1 MNKIYKLIWNAQVQ
15 AYIVTSELARK
26 GGKTARLR
34 LVSIIAVSMA
44 TTGLAYAQCPLSAP
58 ENKVCTTFREN
69 TPVIS
74 TYADTTISDNR
85 IENRDPANQTINT
98 PDTDLNRSLTIINQ
112 NGAGDLTVNANNRNI
127 TDIDATNNSRTGA
140 ITINTTQDMLTPDA
154 KGIYINNAGT
164 DVKLSTAAVH
174 SKQRKGISIENNGSG
189 STEITANDTI
199 LSDTDDAIYAVN
211 TAGSKDLTINTKAVI
226 GQAHG
231 IYADNNGKGSTT
243 LIVNEGIESRT
254 NDAIWVNNANISSTN
269 LNVTTHKIV
278 LGHTNGIYAINNGTG
293 DTTIETIQNVQGE
306 NGDGIFSENHGG
318 QLTIT
323 SGNIKG
329 TSNGIYAMNS
339 GNGSTAITSTGNVTA
354 SSGNGISVNNGN
366 NTNELNINTNVI
378 LGTDNG
384 IYAINSGN
392 GSTTITSTGNVTAS
406 SGNGI
411 FVNNGNNTNGLT
423 ITTNVISGTDNGIY
437 ATNNG
442 TGKTTI
448 RNNASVTADKNTG
461 ISVTNTNQAKGLR
474 IDSLIINAGTN
485 GIVANNHARGNTEI
499 YSNGPITATHGYGI
513 WAENGEQAGDITI
526 QSEGA
531 INAGSTGIEIH
542 NHGSGV
548 TSLTLYNQ
556 IRGGSET
563 GAGIVVDDKP
573 NSKTTITLYSG
584 TSVSAA
590 SGLAISDEDG
600 NANVTLDSGSKVIGR
615 IELGN
620 GSDTLSINRGANI
633 SNITVVDGGD
643 DTSSDDGM
651 TDTLN
656 INQSLTG
663 STTGNNNGT
672 AGNIAIL
679 NWEKINL
686 AQNSTL
692 TLSGDLNTNQLNIGN
707 GTTVNLIDSL
717 RQAQINGDVFNSGN
731 INLHSNFTGDN
742 LTINGNY
749 QGNGGKLTLDL
760 KLNSALKDNDSIA
773 DNTADKLTVQ
783 GNVTGKTTIR
793 FASIDGLGGD
803 TGNTNGIE
811 LVQVNGNSTG
821 DAFALEG
828 DHLDRGAYEY
838 HLFKGDL
845 QQNGNNWYLR
855 SQKQTDPGD
864 DNSGGDN
871 SGGDNSGGNNSGGNN
886 SGGNNSGGN
895 NSGGNNSGANN
906 AGNGS
911 SGDSGTTTKP
921 SKLRPLYRKEVP
933 LFAAVASQL
942 RQADSLMLA
951 NMHQRIGSTPLPDE
965 RMSWGRVIASRTDIQ
980 QNGPAN
986 ARTTGNYA
994 GLQLGSDIWSSNGWR
1009 AGGYVGY
1016 LHGNLDVDGFTSGI
1030 DTRAGKNTT
1039 KSYFIGAYG
1048 NYTRENG
1055 AYADFVIQGAR
1066 HHVDIKPDNN
1076 PSGKQKGHGVTAS
1089 VEIGQPF
1096 TLGSSNWKLEPQAQ
1110 IIHQWLDLNDSDIS
1124 GRTTVSHG
1132 HNNAWLFRLGGRL
1145 EGSYQLNKGSL
1156 RPYARVNFF
1165 YSPDGA
1171 DHTSYIT
1178 NVATTRLNAGASHAS
1193 TELAIGGTYD
1203 ITNKVKAYGEIGHTW
1218 SNGGDA
1224 HTKAPVNGSVGL
1236 KINW

>member
-44 TTGLAYAQCPLSAP
+44 TTGLAYAQCPFSAP

-85 IENRDPANQTINT
+85 IENRDPSNQTI
-98 PDTDLNRSLTIINQ
+98 DTSFDDLNQSLTIINQ
-112 NGAGDLTVNANNRNI
+112 NGAGDLTVNANNKNI

-189 STEITANDTI
+189 STQITANDNI
-199 LSDTDDAIYAVN
+199 ISDTDDAIYAVN
-211 TAGSKDLTINTKAVI
+211 NNAGSKDLSITTETVL

-231 IYADNNGKGSTT
+231 IYAYNNGTGSTT
-243 LIVNEGIESRT
+243 LIVNKGIESRT
-254 NDAIWVNNANISSTN
+254 TDAIWVNNVNTSSTN
-269 LNVTTHKIV
+269 LNVTTRQAV

-306 NGDGIFSENHGG
+306 DGNGIFSENHGG
-318 QLTIT
+318 KLTIAT
-323 SGNIKG
+323 SGTIEG

-339 GNGSTAITSTGNVTA
+339 GNGSTDITSTGNVTA
-354 SSGNGISVNNGN
+354 TSGNGIFVNNGN
-366 NTNELNINTNVI
+366 NTNELNINTN
-378 LGTDNG
+378 L
-384 IYAINSGN
+384 
-392 GSTTITSTGNVTAS
+392 
-406 SGNGI
+406 
-411 FVNNGNNTNGLT
+411 
-423 ITTNVISGTDNGIY
+423 ISGTDNGIY

-442 TGKTTI
+442 TGTTTI
-448 RNNASVTADKNTG
+448 RNKASVTADKNTG
-461 ISVTNTNQAKGLR
+461 ISVTNTNQAQGLD
-474 IDSLIINAGTN
+474 IESLVINAGTN
-485 GIVANNHARGNTEI
+485 GIVANNHAYGATKI
-499 YSNGPITATHGYGI
+499 TSNGSITATRGYGI
-513 WAENGEQAGDITI
+513 WAENGERATGISII
-526 QSEGA
+526 QSGGT
-531 INAGSTGIEIH
+531 IKGGISGIEIH
-542 NHGSGV
+542 NFGSGD
-548 TSLTLYNQ
+548 TKLILANQ
-556 IRGGSET
+556 ITGGSK
-563 GAGIVVDDKP
+563 AGIFIQDKP
-573 NSKTTITLYSG
+573 NSETTITLNTG

-600 NANVTLDSGSKVIGR
+600 NAKVTLDSGSKVIGR

-620 GSDTLSINRGANI
+620 GSDTLFINRGANI

-643 DTSSDDGM
+643 DTSSNDGM

-672 AGNIAIL
+672 AGNIAIR

-692 TLSGDLNTNQLNIGN
+692 SLSGDLNTNQLNIGN
-707 GTTVNLIDSL
+707 GTTVNLIGSL

-731 INLHSNFTGDN
+731 INLNSNFTGDN

-811 LVQVNGNSTG
+811 LVHINGNSTG

-855 SQKQTDPGD
+855 SQKQTNPGD
-864 DNSGGDN
+864 DN

-895 NSGGNNSGANN
+895 NSGGNNSGN
-906 AGNGS
+906 GN

-965 RMSWGRVIASRTDIQ
+965 RMSWGRVIASRTDTQ

-1076 PSGKQKGHGVTAS
+1076 PTGKQKGHGVTAS

>member
-85 IENRDPANQTINT
+85 IENRDPSNQTINT
-98 PDTDLNRSLTIINQ
+98 PDTDLNQSLTIINQ

-140 ITINTTQDMLTPDA
+140 ITINTTQDMLTPDT
-154 KGIYINNAGT
+154 KGIYINSAGT
-164 DVKLSTAAVH
+164 DVTLTTAAVH

-189 STEITANDTI
+189 STKITANDDI
-199 LSDTDDAIYAVN
+199 ISDTDDAIYAVN
-211 TAGSKDLTINTKAVI
+211 NAGSKDLTINTQAVI

-231 IYADNNGKGSTT
+231 IYAYNNGTGSTT
-243 LIVNEGIESRT
+243 LIVNKGIESHT
-254 NDAIWVNNANISSTN
+254 TDAIWVNNANISSTN
-269 LNVTTHKIV
+269 LNVTTHDTV

-306 NGDGIFSENHGG
+306 DGDGIFSENHGG

-323 SGNIKG
+323 SDNIIG

-339 GNGSTAITSTGNVTA
+339 GNGST
-354 SSGNGISVNNGN
+354 
-366 NTNELNINTNVI
+366 
-378 LGTDNG
+378 D
-384 IYAINSGN
+384 
-392 GSTTITSTGNVTAS
+392 ITSTGNVTAS

-442 TGKTTI
+442 TGETRI
-448 RNNASVTADKNTG
+448 VNQASVTADKNTG
-461 ISVTNTNQAKGLR
+461 ISVTNTNQANGLN
-474 IDSLIINAGTN
+474 IKSLIINAGTN
-485 GIVANNHARGNTEI
+485 GIVANNHALGDTEI
-499 YSNGPITATHGYGI
+499 TSNGPITATRGYGI
-513 WAENGEQAGDITI
+513 WAENGEQAGGII
-526 QSEGA
+526 IRSGGA
-531 INAGSTGIEIH
+531 ISGGTSGIKVHNSGSGST
-542 NHGSGV
+542 
-548 TSLTLYNQ
+548 TLTLVNP
-556 IRGGSET
+556 ITGGTE
-563 GAGIVVDDKP
+563 AGIFVDDKP
-573 NSKTTITLYSG
+573 NSKTTITLKTG
-584 TSVSAA
+584 TKVSAA
-590 SGLAISDEDG
+590 SGLAIRDGDG
-600 NANVTLDSGSKVIGR
+600 NANVTLNSGSNVIGR

-620 GSDTLSINRGANI
+620 GSDTLFINRGANI

-643 DTSSDDGM
+643 DTSSNDGM

-663 STTGNNNGT
+663 STTGNNNGV

-707 GTTVNLIDSL
+707 GTTVNLIGSL

-731 INLHSNFTGDN
+731 INLNSNFTGDN

-811 LVQVNGNSTG
+811 LVKVNGNSTG

-871 SGGDNSGGNNSGGNN
+871 SGGNNSGGNNSGGNNSGGNN

-933 LFAAVASQL
+933 LFAAVAFQL

-1066 HHVDIKPDNN
+1066 HHVDIKPNNN

-1132 HNNAWLFRLGGRL
+1132 HNNTWLFRLGGRL

>member
-15 AYIVTSELARK
+15 AYIVTSELSRK

-58 ENKVCTTFREN
+58 DNKVCTTFREN

-85 IENRDPANQTINT
+85 IENRDPDNQTV
-98 PDTDLNRSLTIINQ
+98 DTSFDELNQSLTIINQ
-112 NGAGDLTVNANNRNI
+112 NGAGDLTVNANNKNI
-127 TDIDATNNSRTGA
+127 TDIDATNNSQNGA
-140 ITINTTQDMLTPDA
+140 ITINTTQDMLTSDT

-164 DVKLSTAAVH
+164 DVNLSTAAVH
-174 SKQRKGISIENNGSG
+174 SKQRKGISINNGGNG
-189 STEITANDTI
+189 STKITANDDI
-199 LSDTDDAIYAVN
+199 ISDTDDAIYAVN
-211 TAGSKDLTINTKAVI
+211 NAGSKDLFITTKTVL

-231 IYADNNGKGSTT
+231 IYAYNNGTGSTT
-243 LIVNEGIESRT
+243 LIVNKGIESRT
-254 NDAIWVNNANISSTN
+254 TDAIWVNNVNTSSTN
-269 LNVTTHKIV
+269 LNVTTRQAV
-278 LGHTNGIYAINNGTG
+278 LGHTNGIYAYNNGTG
-293 DTTIETIQNVQGE
+293 NTTIETKDVQGKDG
-306 NGDGIFSENHGG
+306 NGIFSENHGG
-318 QLTIT
+318 KLTIAT
-323 SGNIKG
+323 SGTIEG
-329 TSNGIYAMNS
+329 TSNGIYAINS
-339 GNGSTAITSTGNVTA
+339 GNGSTDITSTGNVIAT
-354 SSGNGISVNNGN
+354 SGNGIFVNNGN
-366 NTNELNINTNVI
+366 NTNELNINTN
-378 LGTDNG
+378 L
-384 IYAINSGN
+384 
-392 GSTTITSTGNVTAS
+392 
-406 SGNGI
+406 
-411 FVNNGNNTNGLT
+411 
-423 ITTNVISGTDNGIY
+423 ISGTDNGIY

-442 TGKTTI
+442 TGTTTI
-448 RNNASVTADKNTG
+448 RNKASVTADKNTG
-461 ISVTNTNQAKGLR
+461 ISVTNTNQAQGLD
-474 IDSLIINAGTN
+474 IESLVINAGTN
-485 GIVANNHARGNTEI
+485 GIVANNHAYGATQI
-499 YSNGPITATHGYGI
+499 TSNGSITATRGYGI
-513 WAENGEQAGDITI
+513 WAENGERATDIRII
-526 QSEGA
+526 QSGGTIKGGISGIEVHNFGS
-531 INAGSTGIEIH
+531 GSTE
-542 NHGSGV
+542 
-548 TSLTLYNQ
+548 LTLANQ
-556 IRGGSET
+556 ITGGSK
-563 GAGIVVDDKP
+563 AGIFIQDKP
-573 NSKTTITLYSG
+573 NSKTTITLNTG

-663 STTGNNNGT
+663 STTGNNNGV

-692 TLSGDLNTNQLNIGN
+692 SLSGDLNTNQLNIGN
-707 GTTVNLIDSL
+707 GTTVNLIGSL

-731 INLHSNFTGDN
+731 INLNSNFTGDN

-811 LVQVNGNSTG
+811 LVHINGNSTG

-864 DNSGGDN
+864 GNSGGNN
-871 SGGDNSGGNNSGGNN
+871 SGGNNSGGNNSGSDNSGGNNSGGNN
-886 SGGNNSGGN
+886 SGGNNS
-895 NSGGNNSGANN
+895 SS
-906 AGNGS
+906 GS
-911 SGDSGTTTKP
+911 SGDSGMTTKP

-933 LFAAVASQL
+933 LFAAIASQL

-965 RMSWGRVIASRTDIQ
+965 RMSWGRVIASRSDTQ

>member
-26 GGKTARLR
+26 GGKTAQLR
-34 LVSIIAVSMA
+34 LVSIIAISMA
-44 TTGLAYAQCPLSAP
+44 TTGFAYAQCPLSVP

-85 IENRDPANQTINT
+85 IENRDPDNQTV
-98 PDTDLNRSLTIINQ
+98 DTSFDELNQSLTIINQ
-112 NGAGDLTVNANNRNI
+112 NGAGDLTVNANNKNI
-127 TDIDATNNSRTGA
+127 TDIDATNNSQNGA
-140 ITINTTQDMLTPDA
+140 ITINTTQDMLTSDT

-164 DVKLSTAAVH
+164 DVNLSTAAVH
-174 SKQRKGISIENNGSG
+174 SKQRKGISINNGGNG
-189 STEITANDTI
+189 STKITANDDI
-199 LSDTDDAIYAVN
+199 ISDTDDAIYAVN
-211 TAGSKDLTINTKAVI
+211 NAGSKDLFITTKTVL

-231 IYADNNGKGSTT
+231 IYAYNNGTGSTT
-243 LIVNEGIESRT
+243 LIVNKGIESRT
-254 NDAIWVNNANISSTN
+254 TDAIWVNNVNTSSTN
-269 LNVTTHKIV
+269 LNVTTRQAV
-278 LGHTNGIYAINNGTG
+278 LGHTNGIYAYNNGTG
-293 DTTIETIQNVQGE
+293 NTTIETKDVQGKDG
-306 NGDGIFSENHGG
+306 NGIFSENHGG
-318 QLTIT
+318 KLTIAT
-323 SGNIKG
+323 SGTIEG
-329 TSNGIYAMNS
+329 TSNGIYAINS
-339 GNGSTAITSTGNVTA
+339 GNGSTDITSTGNVIAT
-354 SSGNGISVNNGN
+354 SGNGIFVNNGN
-366 NTNELNINTNVI
+366 NTNELNINTN
-378 LGTDNG
+378 L
-384 IYAINSGN
+384 
-392 GSTTITSTGNVTAS
+392 
-406 SGNGI
+406 
-411 FVNNGNNTNGLT
+411 
-423 ITTNVISGTDNGIY
+423 ISGTDNGIY

-442 TGKTTI
+442 TGTTTI
-448 RNNASVTADKNTG
+448 RNKASVTADKNTG
-461 ISVTNTNQAKGLR
+461 ISVTNTNQAQGLD
-474 IDSLIINAGTN
+474 IESLVINAGTN
-485 GIVANNHARGNTEI
+485 GIVANNHAYGATQI
-499 YSNGPITATHGYGI
+499 TSNGSITATRGYGI
-513 WAENGEQAGDITI
+513 WAENGERATDIRII
-526 QSEGA
+526 QSGGTIKGGISGIEVHNFGS
-531 INAGSTGIEIH
+531 GSTEL
-542 NHGSGV
+542 N
-548 TSLTLYNQ
+548 LANQ
-556 IRGGSET
+556 ITGGSK
-563 GAGIVVDDKP
+563 AGIFIQDKP
-573 NSKTTITLYSG
+573 NSETTITLNTG

-663 STTGNNNGT
+663 STTGNNNGV

-692 TLSGDLNTNQLNIGN
+692 SLSGDLNTNQLNIGN
-707 GTTVNLIDSL
+707 GTTVNLIGSL

-731 INLHSNFTGDN
+731 INLNSNFTGDN

-811 LVQVNGNSTG
+811 LVHINGNSTG

-855 SQKQTDPGD
+855 SQKQTNPGD

-895 NSGGNNSGANN
+895 NSGNGN
-906 AGNGS
+906 

-965 RMSWGRVIASRTDIQ
+965 RMSWGRVIASRTDTQ

-994 GLQLGSDIWSSNGWR
+994 GLQLGSDIWSNNGWR

-1076 PSGKQKGHGVTAS
+1076 PTGKQKGHGVTAS

>member
-58 ENKVCTTFREN
+58 DNKVCTTFREN

-85 IENRDPANQTINT
+85 IENRDPDNQTV
-98 PDTDLNRSLTIINQ
+98 DTSFDELNQSLTIINQ
-112 NGAGDLTVNANNRNI
+112 NGAGDLTVNANNKNI
-127 TDIDATNNSRTGA
+127 TDIDATNNSQNGA
-140 ITINTTQDMLTPDA
+140 ITINTTQDMLTSDT

-164 DVKLSTAAVH
+164 DVNLSTAAVH
-174 SKQRKGISIENNGSG
+174 SKQRKGISINNGGNG
-189 STEITANDTI
+189 STKITANDDI
-199 LSDTDDAIYAVN
+199 ISDTDDAIYAVN
-211 TAGSKDLTINTKAVI
+211 NAGSKDLFITTDTVL

-231 IYADNNGKGSTT
+231 IYAYNNGTGSTT
-243 LIVNEGIESRT
+243 LIVNKGIESRT
-254 NDAIWVNNANISSTN
+254 TDAIWVNNVNTSSTN
-269 LNVTTHKIV
+269 LNVTTRQAV
-278 LGHTNGIYAINNGTG
+278 LGHTNGIYAYNNGTG
-293 DTTIETIQNVQGE
+293 NTTIETKDVQGKDG
-306 NGDGIFSENHGG
+306 NGIFSENHGG
-318 QLTIT
+318 KLTIAT
-323 SGNIKG
+323 SGTIEG
-329 TSNGIYAMNS
+329 TSNGIYAINS
-339 GNGSTAITSTGNVTA
+339 GNGSTDITSTGNVTA
-354 SSGNGISVNNGN
+354 TSGNGIFVNNGN
-366 NTNELNINTNVI
+366 NTNELNINTN
-378 LGTDNG
+378 L
-384 IYAINSGN
+384 
-392 GSTTITSTGNVTAS
+392 
-406 SGNGI
+406 
-411 FVNNGNNTNGLT
+411 
-423 ITTNVISGTDNGIY
+423 ISGTDNGIY

-442 TGKTTI
+442 TGTTTI
-448 RNNASVTADKNTG
+448 RNKASVTADKNTG
-461 ISVTNTNQAKGLR
+461 ISVTNTNQAQGLD
-474 IDSLIINAGTN
+474 IESLVINAGTN
-485 GIVANNHARGNTEI
+485 GIVANNHAYGATKI
-499 YSNGPITATHGYGI
+499 TSNGSITATRGYGI
-513 WAENGEQAGDITI
+513 WAENGERATDIRII
-526 QSEGA
+526 QSGGT
-531 INAGSTGIEIH
+531 IKGGISGIEIH
-542 NHGSGV
+542 NFGSGS
-548 TSLTLYNQ
+548 TELTLANQ
-556 IRGGSET
+556 ITGGSK
-563 GAGIVVDDKP
+563 AGIFIQDKP
-573 NSKTTITLYSG
+573 NSKTTITLNTG
-584 TSVSAA
+584 TSVSAT

-643 DTSSDDGM
+643 DSSSDDGM

-663 STTGNNNGT
+663 STTGNNNGV

-692 TLSGDLNTNQLNIGN
+692 SLSGDLNTNQLNIGN
-707 GTTVNLIDSL
+707 GTTVNLIGSL

-731 INLHSNFTGDN
+731 INLNSNFTGDN

-811 LVQVNGNSTG
+811 LVHINGNSTG

-855 SQKQTDPGD
+855 SQKQTNPGD
-864 DNSGGDN
+864 DN

-895 NSGGNNSGANN
+895 NSGGNNSGN
-906 AGNGS
+906 GN

-965 RMSWGRVIASRTDIQ
+965 RMSWGRVIASRTDTQ

-1076 PSGKQKGHGVTAS
+1076 PTGKQKGHGVTAS

-1145 EGSYQLNKGSL
+1145 EGSYQLNKGNL

-1171 DHTSYIT
+1171 DHTSYVT

-1193 TELAIGGTYD
+1193 TELVIGGTYD

>member
-98 PDTDLNRSLTIINQ
+98 PDTDLNQSLTIINQ
-112 NGAGDLTVNANNRNI
+112 NGAGDLTVNANNKNI
-127 TDIDATNNSRTGA
+127 TDIDATNNSQNGA
-140 ITINTTQDMLTPDA
+140 ITINTTQDMLTPDT
-154 KGIYINNAGT
+154 KGIYINSAGT
-164 DVKLSTAAVH
+164 DVTLTTAAVH
-174 SKQRKGISIENNGSG
+174 SKQRKGISINNGGNG
-189 STEITANDTI
+189 STKITANDTI
-199 LSDTDDAIYAVN
+199 MSDTDDAIYAVN
-211 TAGSKDLTINTKAVI
+211 NAGSKDLTINTEAVM

-231 IYADNNGKGSTT
+231 IYAYNNGKGSTT
-243 LIVNEGIESRT
+243 LIVKGGIESST
-254 NDAIWVNNANISSTN
+254 TDAIWVTNANTLSTN
-269 LNVTTHKIV
+269 LNVTTGEIV
-278 LGHTNGIYAINNGTG
+278 RGYTNGIYAYNNGTG
-293 DTTIETIQNVQGE
+293 NTTIKTLKDVHGD

-323 SGNIKG
+323 SGNIEG
-329 TSNGIYAMNS
+329 TS
-339 GNGSTAITSTGNVTA
+339 
-354 SSGNGISVNNGN
+354 
-366 NTNELNINTNVI
+366 
-378 LGTDNG
+378 NG

-392 GSTTITSTGNVTAS
+392 GSTDIRSTGNVTAS

-411 FVNNGNNTNGLT
+411 FVNNGNNTKGLT
-423 ITTNVISGTDNGIY
+423 INTNVISGTDNGIY

-442 TGKTTI
+442 TGETRI
-448 RNNASVTADKNTG
+448 VNQASVTADKNTG
-461 ISVTNTNQAKGLR
+461 ISVTITNQANGLR

-485 GIVANNHARGNTEI
+485 GIVANNHALGDTEI
-499 YSNGPITATHGYGI
+499 TSNGSITATRGYGI
-513 WAENGEQAGDITI
+513 WAENGEQAGGIIIT
-526 QSEGA
+526 QSGGA
-531 INAGSTGIEIH
+531 ISGGASGIKVH
-542 NHGSGV
+542 NSGSGD
-548 TSLTLYNQ
+548 TTLTLTNP
-556 IRGGSET
+556 ITGGTE
-563 GAGIVVDDKP
+563 AGIFVDDKP
-573 NSKTTITLYSG
+573 NSKTTITLNTG
-584 TSVSAA
+584 TKVSAA
-590 SGLAISDEDG
+590 SGLAIRDGDG
-600 NANVTLDSGSKVIGR
+600 NAKVTLNSGSNVIGR

-620 GSDTLSINRGANI
+620 GSDTLFINRGANI

-643 DTSSDDGM
+643 DTSSNDGM

-672 AGNIAIL
+672 AGNIAIR

-707 GTTVNLIDSL
+707 GTTVNLIGAL

-731 INLHSNFTGDN
+731 INLNSNFTGDN
-742 LTINGNY
+742 LTIIGNY

-871 SGGDNSGGNNSGGNN
+871 SGGNNSGGNNSGGNNSGGNN

>member
-15 AYIVTSELARK
+15 AYVVTSELARK
-26 GGKTARLR
+26 VGKAAQPR
-34 LVSIIAVSMA
+34 LVSIIGISIA
-44 TTGLAYAQCPLSAP
+44 TSGLTYAQCPLLFQNS
-58 ENKVCTTFREN
+58 KFCTTFRSN
-69 TPVIS
+69 TPGIS
-74 TYADTTISDNR
+74 TYADTTISNNR
-85 IENRDPANQTINT
+85 IENRDPSSQTINT
-98 PDTDLNRSLTIINQ
+98 STDELNQTLTIVNQ
-112 NGAGDLTVNANNRNI
+112 NGAGNLTVNANNKNI
-127 TDIDATNNSRTGA
+127 TNIDATNNSQTGS
-140 ITINTTQDMLTPDA
+140 IIINATQDMLSDSVS
-154 KGIYINNAGT
+154 GIYINNAGT
-164 DVKLSTAAVH
+164 DAKLSTASIH
-174 SKQRKGISIENNGSG
+174 SKQRKGISIYNGGSG
-189 STEITANDTI
+189 STQITANGTI
-199 LSDTDDAIYAVN
+199 ISDNDDAIYAMNN
-211 TAGSKDLTINTKAVI
+211 TAAKDLFITTGAVI
-226 GQAHG
+226 GKAHG
-231 IYADNNGKGSTT
+231 IYAYNNGTGSAT
-243 LIVNEGIESRT
+243 LIVNQVIESGT
-254 NDAIWVNNANISSTN
+254 TDAIWVNNANVSAKNIAI
-269 LNVTTHKIV
+269 TTKDTV
-278 LGHTNGIYAINNGTG
+278 KGNTNGIYA
-293 DTTIETIQNVQGE
+293 
-306 NGDGIFSENHGG
+306 
-318 QLTIT
+318 
-323 SGNIKG
+323 
-329 TSNGIYAMNS
+329 YNS
-339 GNGSTAITSTGNVTA
+339 GK
-354 SSGNGISVNNGN
+354 
-366 NTNELNINTNVI
+366 
-378 LGTDNG
+378 
-384 IYAINSGN
+384 
-392 GSTTITSTGNVTAS
+392 GSTTITTNGDVYANNGNGIYTENHGEKLTVASKSVQGRNTGIFAINSGTDSTEITSEGNISAT

-411 FVNNGNNTNGLT
+411 FVNNGNNTKDLT
-423 ITTNVISGTDNGIY
+423 INTHAISGADNGIY

-442 TGKTTI
+442 TGATKIHNKT
-448 RNNASVTADKNTG
+448 SVTATRNTG
-461 ISVTNTNQAKGLR
+461 ISVVNANQATGLN
-474 IDSLIINAGTN
+474 IESAVINAGTN
-485 GIVANNHARGNTEI
+485 GIYAMNHAYGATEI
-499 YSNGPITATHGYGI
+499 ISNGSITATNGYGI
-513 WAENGEQAGDITI
+513 WAENGEQATNVKIT
-526 QSEGA
+526 QSDGRISGGISA
-531 INAGSTGIEIH
+531 IEIH
-542 NHGSGV
+542 NFGSGS
-548 TSLTLYNQ
+548 TELTLANQ
-556 IRGGSET
+556 ITGGSK
-563 GAGIVVDDKP
+563 AGIFIQDKP
-573 NSKTTITLYSG
+573 NSKTTITLNTG
-584 TSVSAA
+584 TSISAT

-620 GSDTLSINRGANI
+620 GSDTLFINRGANI

-643 DTSSDDGM
+643 DTSSNDGM

-707 GTTVNLIDSL
+707 ATTVNLIGAL

-731 INLHSNFTGDN
+731 INLNSNFTGDN

-811 LVQVNGNSTG
+811 LVHINGNSTG

-864 DNSGGDN
+864 GNSGGNN
-871 SGGDNSGGNNSGGNN
+871 SGGNNSGGNNSGGNNSGSDNSDGNNSGGNNSGGNN

-895 NSGGNNSGANN
+895 NSGGNN
-906 AGNGS
+906 AGSGS

-965 RMSWGRVIASRTDIQ
+965 RMSWGRVIASRTDTQ

-1055 AYADFVIQGAR
+1055 AYADFVVQGAR
-1066 HHVDIKPDNN
+1066 HHVDIKSDNN
-1076 PSGKQKGHGVTAS
+1076 PTGKQKGHGVTAS

-1171 DHTSYIT
+1171 DHNSYIT

>member
-58 ENKVCTTFREN
+58 DNKVCTTFREN

-85 IENRDPANQTINT
+85 IENRDPDNQTV
-98 PDTDLNRSLTIINQ
+98 DTSFDELNQSLTIINQ
-112 NGAGDLTVNANNRNI
+112 NGAGDLTVNANNKNI
-127 TDIDATNNSRTGA
+127 TDIDATNNSQNGA
-140 ITINTTQDMLTPDA
+140 ITINTTQDMLTSDT

-164 DVKLSTAAVH
+164 DVNLSTAAVH
-174 SKQRKGISIENNGSG
+174 SKQRKGISINNGGNG
-189 STEITANDTI
+189 STKITANDDI
-199 LSDTDDAIYAVN
+199 ISDTDDAIYAVN
-211 TAGSKDLTINTKAVI
+211 NAGSKDLFITTDTVL

-231 IYADNNGKGSTT
+231 IYAYNNGTGSTT
-243 LIVNEGIESRT
+243 LIVNKGIESRT
-254 NDAIWVNNANISSTN
+254 TDAIWVNNVNTSSTN
-269 LNVTTHKIV
+269 LNVTTRQAV
-278 LGHTNGIYAINNGTG
+278 LGHTNGIYAYNNGTG
-293 DTTIETIQNVQGE
+293 NTTIETKDVQGKDG
-306 NGDGIFSENHGG
+306 NGIFSENHGG
-318 QLTIT
+318 KLTIAT
-323 SGNIKG
+323 SGTIEG
-329 TSNGIYAMNS
+329 TSNGIYAINS
-339 GNGSTAITSTGNVTA
+339 GNGSTDITSTGNVTA
-354 SSGNGISVNNGN
+354 TSGNGIFVNNGN
-366 NTNELNINTNVI
+366 NTNELNINTN
-378 LGTDNG
+378 L
-384 IYAINSGN
+384 
-392 GSTTITSTGNVTAS
+392 
-406 SGNGI
+406 
-411 FVNNGNNTNGLT
+411 
-423 ITTNVISGTDNGIY
+423 ISGTDNGIY

-442 TGKTTI
+442 TGTTTI
-448 RNNASVTADKNTG
+448 RNKASVTADKNTG
-461 ISVTNTNQAKGLR
+461 ISVTNTNQAQGLD
-474 IDSLIINAGTN
+474 IESLVINAGTN
-485 GIVANNHARGNTEI
+485 GIVANNHAYGATKI
-499 YSNGPITATHGYGI
+499 TSNGSITATRGYGI
-513 WAENGEQAGDITI
+513 WAENGERATDIRII
-526 QSEGA
+526 QSGGT
-531 INAGSTGIEIH
+531 IKGGISGIEIH
-542 NHGSGV
+542 NFGSGS
-548 TSLTLYNQ
+548 TELTLANQ
-556 IRGGSET
+556 ITGGSK
-563 GAGIVVDDKP
+563 AGIFIQDKP
-573 NSKTTITLYSG
+573 NSKTTITLNTG
-584 TSVSAA
+584 TSVSAT

-643 DTSSDDGM
+643 DSSSDDGM

-663 STTGNNNGT
+663 STTGNNNGV

-692 TLSGDLNTNQLNIGN
+692 SLSGDLNTNQLNIGN
-707 GTTVNLIDSL
+707 GTTVNLIGSL

-731 INLHSNFTGDN
+731 INLNSNFTGDN

-811 LVQVNGNSTG
+811 LVHINGNSTG

-855 SQKQTDPGD
+855 SQKQTNPGD

-886 SGGNNSGGN
+886 SGGNNSGNGN
-895 NSGGNNSGANN
+895 
-906 AGNGS
+906 

-965 RMSWGRVIASRTDIQ
+965 RMSWGRVIASRTDTQ

-1076 PSGKQKGHGVTAS
+1076 PTGKQKGHGVTAS

-1145 EGSYQLNKGSL
+1145 EGSYQLNKGNL

-1171 DHTSYIT
+1171 DHTSYVT
-1178 NVATTRLNAGASHAS
+1178 NVAITRLNAGASHAS
-1193 TELAIGGTYD
+1193 TELVIGGTYD

>member
-58 ENKVCTTFREN
+58 DNKVCTTFREN

-74 TYADTTISDNR
+74 TYADTTISRNR
-85 IENRDPANQTINT
+85 IENRDPSSQTVDTSFDELNQ
-98 PDTDLNRSLTIINQ
+98 SLTIINQ
-112 NGAGDLTVNANNRNI
+112 SGAGDLTVNANNKNI
-127 TDIDATNNSRTGA
+127 TDIDATNNSQNGA

-199 LSDTDDAIYAVN
+199 MSDTDDAIYAVN
-211 TAGSKDLTINTKAVI
+211 NNARSKDLTIKTGNTGNTGTVI

-231 IYADNNGKGSTT
+231 IYAYNNGTGSTT
-243 LIVNEGIESRT
+243 LIVNKGIESHT
-254 NDAIWVNNANISSTN
+254 TDAIWVNNANISSTN
-269 LNVTTHKIV
+269 LNVTTHDTV

-306 NGDGIFSENHGG
+306 DGDGIFSENHGG

-323 SGNIKG
+323 SDNIIG

-339 GNGSTAITSTGNVTA
+339 GNGST
-354 SSGNGISVNNGN
+354 
-366 NTNELNINTNVI
+366 
-378 LGTDNG
+378 D
-384 IYAINSGN
+384 
-392 GSTTITSTGNVTAS
+392 ITSTGNVTAS

-442 TGKTTI
+442 TGATTI
-448 RNNASVTADKNTG
+448 INQASVTADKNTG
-461 ISVTNTNQAKGLR
+461 ISVTNTNQANGLN
-474 IDSLIINAGTN
+474 IKSLIINAGTN
-485 GIVANNHARGNTEI
+485 GIVANNHALGDTEI
-499 YSNGPITATHGYGI
+499 TSNGPITATRGYGI
-513 WAENGEQAGDITI
+513 WAENGEQAGGII
-526 QSEGA
+526 IRSGGA
-531 INAGSTGIEIH
+531 ISGGTSGIKVHNSGSGST
-542 NHGSGV
+542 
-548 TSLTLYNQ
+548 TLTLVNP
-556 IRGGSET
+556 ITGGTE
-563 GAGIVVDDKP
+563 AGIFVDDKP
-573 NSKTTITLYSG
+573 NSTTTITLRTG
-584 TSVSAA
+584 TKVSAA
-590 SGLAISDEDG
+590 SGLAIRDGDG
-600 NANVTLDSGSKVIGR
+600 NANVTLYSGSNVIGR

-620 GSDTLSINRGANI
+620 GSDTLFINRGANI

-643 DTSSDDGM
+643 DTSSNDGM

-707 GTTVNLIDSL
+707 GTTVNLIGSL

-731 INLHSNFTGDN
+731 INLNSNFTGDN

-855 SQKQTDPGD
+855 SQKQTNPGD
-864 DNSGGDN
+864 DN

-895 NSGGNNSGANN
+895 NSGGNNAS
-906 AGNGS
+906 NGS

-1076 PSGKQKGHGVTAS
+1076 PTGKQKGHGVTAS

>member
-58 ENKVCTTFREN
+58 DNKVCTTFREN

-85 IENRDPANQTINT
+85 IENRDPSNQTINT
-98 PDTDLNRSLTIINQ
+98 PDTDLNQSLTIINQ
-112 NGAGDLTVNANNRNI
+112 NGAGDLTVNANNKNI
-127 TDIDATNNSRTGA
+127 TDIDATNNSQNGA
-140 ITINTTQDMLTPDA
+140 ITINTTQDMLTPDT
-154 KGIYINNAGT
+154 KGIYINSAGT
-164 DVKLSTAAVH
+164 DVTLTTAAVH
-174 SKQRKGISIENNGSG
+174 SKQRKGISIDNRGSG
-189 STEITANDTI
+189 STKITANDDI
-199 LSDTDDAIYAVN
+199 ISDTDDAIYAVN
-211 TAGSKDLTINTKAVI
+211 NAGSKDLTINTEAVI

-231 IYADNNGKGSTT
+231 IYAHNNGKGSTT
-243 LIVNEGIESRT
+243 LIVNEGIESHT
-254 NDAIWVNNANISSTN
+254 NDAIWVNNENASTH
-269 LNVTTHKIV
+269 LNVTTNGAV
-278 LGHTNGIYAINNGTG
+278 QGNTNGIYAYNNGTG
-293 DTTIETIQNVQGE
+293 NTTIKTLKDVHGD

-323 SGNIKG
+323 SGNIEG
-329 TSNGIYAMNS
+329 TS
-339 GNGSTAITSTGNVTA
+339 
-354 SSGNGISVNNGN
+354 
-366 NTNELNINTNVI
+366 
-378 LGTDNG
+378 NG

-392 GSTTITSTGNVTAS
+392 GSTDIRSTGNVTAS

-411 FVNNGNNTNGLT
+411 FVNNGNNTKGLT
-423 ITTNVISGTDNGIY
+423 INTNVISGTDNGIY

-442 TGKTTI
+442 TGETRI
-448 RNNASVTADKNTG
+448 VNQASVTADKNTG
-461 ISVTNTNQAKGLR
+461 ISVTITNQANGLR

-485 GIVANNHARGNTEI
+485 GIVANNHALGDTEI
-499 YSNGPITATHGYGI
+499 TSNGPITATRGYGI
-513 WAENGEQAGDITI
+513 WAENGEQAGGIIIT
-526 QSEGA
+526 QSGGA
-531 INAGSTGIEIH
+531 ISGGASGIKVH
-542 NHGSGV
+542 NSGSGD
-548 TSLTLYNQ
+548 TTLTLTNP
-556 IRGGSET
+556 ITGGTE
-563 GAGIVVDDKP
+563 AGIFVDDKP
-573 NSKTTITLYSG
+573 NSKTTITLNTG
-584 TSVSAA
+584 TKVSAA
-590 SGLAISDEDG
+590 SGLAIRDGDG
-600 NANVTLDSGSKVIGR
+600 NAKVTLNSGSNVIGR

-620 GSDTLSINRGANI
+620 GSDTLFINRGANI

-643 DTSSDDGM
+643 DTSSNDGM

-672 AGNIAIL
+672 AGNIAIR

-707 GTTVNLIDSL
+707 GTTVNLIGAL

-731 INLHSNFTGDN
+731 INLNSNFTGDN
-742 LTINGNY
+742 LTIIGNY

-811 LVQVNGNSTG
+811 LVHINGNSTG

-864 DNSGGDN
+864 G
-871 SGGDNSGGNNSGGNN
+871 NSGGNNSGGNN
-886 SGGNNSGGN
+886 SGGNNSGSDNSSGN
-895 NSGGNNSGANN
+895 NSGGNNSGS
-906 AGNGS
+906 GS

-965 RMSWGRVIASRTDIQ
+965 RMSWGRVIASRTDTQ

>member
-26 GGKTARLR
+26 GGKNARLR

-58 ENKVCTTFREN
+58 ENKVCTTFREK

-74 TYADTTISDNR
+74 TYADTTISRNR
-85 IENRDPANQTINT
+85 IENRDPSSQTVDTSFDELNQ
-98 PDTDLNRSLTIINQ
+98 SLTIINQ
-112 NGAGDLTVNANNRNI
+112 SGAGDLTVNANNKNI
-127 TDIDATNNSRTGA
+127 TDIDATNNSQTGA

-199 LSDTDDAIYAVN
+199 MSDTDDAIYAVN
-211 TAGSKDLTINTKAVI
+211 NNARSKDLTIKTGNTGNTGNTGTVI

-231 IYADNNGKGSTT
+231 IYAYNNGTGSTT
-243 LIVNEGIESRT
+243 LIVNKGIESHT
-254 NDAIWVNNANISSTN
+254 TDAIWVNNVNTLSTN
-269 LNVTTHKIV
+269 LNVTTRETV
-278 LGHTNGIYAINNGTG
+278 LGHTNGIYAINNGAG
-293 DTTIETIQNVQGE
+293 DTTIETIQEVRGE
-306 NGDGIFSENHGG
+306 NGNGIFSENHGG
-318 QLTIT
+318 KLTIT
-323 SGNIKG
+323 TSGTIEG
-329 TSNGIYAMNS
+329 TS
-339 GNGSTAITSTGNVTA
+339 
-354 SSGNGISVNNGN
+354 
-366 NTNELNINTNVI
+366 
-378 LGTDNG
+378 NG

-392 GSTTITSTGNVTAS
+392 GSTDIRSTGNVTAS

-411 FVNNGNNTNGLT
+411 FVNNGNNTKGLT
-423 ITTNVISGTDNGIY
+423 INTNVISGTDNGIY

-442 TGKTTI
+442 TGETRI
-448 RNNASVTADKNTG
+448 VNQALVTADKNTG
-461 ISVTNTNQAKGLR
+461 ISVTNTNQAKGLQ
-474 IDSLIINAGTN
+474 INSLIINAGTN
-485 GIVANNHARGNTEI
+485 GIVANNHARGDTVI
-499 YSNGPITATHGYGI
+499 FSKGPITATHGYGI
-513 WAENGEQAGDITI
+513 WAENGEQAGNISI
-526 QSEGA
+526 HSEGA
-531 INAGSTGIEIH
+531 INGGSTGIEIH
-542 NHGSGV
+542 NHGSGD

-573 NSKTTITLYSG
+573 NSTTTITLYSG

-600 NANVTLDSGSKVIGR
+600 NANVTLNSGSKVIGR

-620 GSDTLSINRGANI
+620 GSDTLFINRGANI

-643 DTSSDDGM
+643 DTSSNDGM

-663 STTGNNNGT
+663 STTGNNNGV

-707 GTTVNLIDSL
+707 GTTVNLIGSL

-731 INLHSNFTGDN
+731 INLNSNFTGDN

-811 LVQVNGNSTG
+811 LVHINGNSTG

-855 SQKQTDPGD
+855 SQKQTNPGD

-895 NSGGNNSGANN
+895 NSGGNNSGGNN
-906 AGNGS
+906 SGGNNSGNGN

-965 RMSWGRVIASRTDIQ
+965 RMSWGRVIASRTDTQ

-994 GLQLGSDIWSSNGWR
+994 GLQLGSDIWSNNGWR

-1076 PSGKQKGHGVTAS
+1076 PTGKQKGHGVTAS

>member
-85 IENRDPANQTINT
+85 IENRDPSNQTINT
-98 PDTDLNRSLTIINQ
+98 PDTDLNQSLTIINQ

-140 ITINTTQDMLTPDA
+140 ITINTTQDMLTPDT
-154 KGIYINNAGT
+154 KGIYINSAGT
-164 DVKLSTAAVH
+164 DVTLTTAAVH

-189 STEITANDTI
+189 STKITANDDI
-199 LSDTDDAIYAVN
+199 ISDTDDAIYAVN
-211 TAGSKDLTINTKAVI
+211 NAGSKDLTINTQAVI

-231 IYADNNGKGSTT
+231 IYAYNNGTGSTT
-243 LIVNEGIESRT
+243 LIVNKGIESHT
-254 NDAIWVNNANISSTN
+254 TDAIWVNNANISSTN
-269 LNVTTHKIV
+269 LNVTTHDTV

-306 NGDGIFSENHGG
+306 DGDGIFSENHGG

-323 SGNIKG
+323 SDNIIG

-339 GNGSTAITSTGNVTA
+339 GNGST
-354 SSGNGISVNNGN
+354 
-366 NTNELNINTNVI
+366 
-378 LGTDNG
+378 D
-384 IYAINSGN
+384 
-392 GSTTITSTGNVTAS
+392 ITSTGNVTAS

-442 TGKTTI
+442 TGETRI
-448 RNNASVTADKNTG
+448 VNQASVTADKNTG
-461 ISVTNTNQAKGLR
+461 ISVTNTNQANGLN
-474 IDSLIINAGTN
+474 IKSLIINAGTN
-485 GIVANNHARGNTEI
+485 GIVANNHALGDTEI
-499 YSNGPITATHGYGI
+499 TSNGPITATRGYGI
-513 WAENGEQAGDITI
+513 WAENGEQAGGII
-526 QSEGA
+526 IRSGGA
-531 INAGSTGIEIH
+531 ISGGTSGIKVHNSGSGST
-542 NHGSGV
+542 
-548 TSLTLYNQ
+548 TLTLVNP
-556 IRGGSET
+556 ITGGTE
-563 GAGIVVDDKP
+563 AGIFVDDKP
-573 NSKTTITLYSG
+573 NSKTTITLKTG
-584 TSVSAA
+584 TKVSAA
-590 SGLAISDEDG
+590 SGLAIRDGDG
-600 NANVTLDSGSKVIGR
+600 NANVTLNSGSNVIGR

-620 GSDTLSINRGANI
+620 GSDTLFINRGANI

-643 DTSSDDGM
+643 DTSSNDGM

-663 STTGNNNGT
+663 STTGNNNGV

-707 GTTVNLIDSL
+707 GTTVNLIGSL

-731 INLHSNFTGDN
+731 INLNSNFTGDN

-811 LVQVNGNSTG
+811 LVKVNGNSTG

-855 SQKQTDPGD
+855 SQKQTNPGD

-895 NSGGNNSGANN
+895 NSGGNNAGGNN

-965 RMSWGRVIASRTDIQ
+965 RMSWGRVIASRSDIQ

-994 GLQLGSDIWSSNGWR
+994 GLQLGSDIWSNNGWR

>member
-85 IENRDPANQTINT
+85 IENRDSSNQTINT
-98 PDTDLNRSLTIINQ
+98 PDTELNQSLTIINQ
-112 NGAGDLTVNANNRNI
+112 NGAGDLTVNANNKNI

-140 ITINTTQDMLTPDA
+140 ITINTTQDMLTPNA

-189 STEITANDTI
+189 STEITANDNI
-199 LSDTDDAIYAVN
+199 ISDTDDAIYAVN
-211 TAGSKDLTINTKAVI
+211 NNAGSKDLTINTETVT

-231 IYADNNGKGSTT
+231 IYAYNNGKGSTT
-243 LIVNEGIESRT
+243 LIVNKGIESRT
-254 NDAIWVNNANISSTN
+254 TDAIWVNNVNTSSTN
-269 LNVTTHKIV
+269 LNVTTRQAV

-293 DTTIETIQNVQGE
+293 DTTIETIQNVR
-306 NGDGIFSENHGG
+306 GDDGNGIFSENHGG
-318 QLTIT
+318 KLTIT
-323 SGNIKG
+323 SGTIYG
-329 TSNGIYAMNS
+329 TSNGIYAINS
-339 GNGSTAITSTGNVTA
+339 GNGSTDITSTGNVTA
-354 SSGNGISVNNGN
+354 TSGNGIFVNNGN
-366 NTNELNINTNVI
+366 NTNELNINTN
-378 LGTDNG
+378 L
-384 IYAINSGN
+384 
-392 GSTTITSTGNVTAS
+392 
-406 SGNGI
+406 
-411 FVNNGNNTNGLT
+411 
-423 ITTNVISGTDNGIY
+423 ISGTDNGIY

-448 RNNASVTADKNTG
+448 SNKASVTADKNTG
-461 ISVTNTNQAKGLR
+461 ISVTNTNQANGLQ
-474 IDSLIINAGTN
+474 IESLVINAGTN
-485 GIVANNHARGNTEI
+485 GIVANNHARGDTVI
-499 YSNGPITATHGYGI
+499 SSKGSITATHGYGI
-513 WAENGEQAGDITI
+513 WAENGEQAGDII
-526 QSEGA
+526 IDSEGA

-573 NSKTTITLYSG
+573 NSKTTITLNSG

-600 NANVTLDSGSKVIGR
+600 NANVTLDNGSKVIGR

-620 GSDTLSINRGANI
+620 GSDTLFINRGANI

-643 DTSSDDGM
+643 DTSSNDGM

-672 AGNIAIL
+672 AGNIAIR

-686 AQNSTL
+686 AQNSML

-707 GTTVNLIDSL
+707 GTTINLIGSL

-731 INLHSNFTGDN
+731 INLNSNFTGDN

-811 LVQVNGNSTG
+811 LVHINGNSTG

-855 SQKQTDPGD
+855 SQKQTNPGD
-864 DNSGGDN
+864 DN

-886 SGGNNSGGN
+886 SGDNNSGDNNSGDNNSGDNNSGGN
-895 NSGGNNSGANN
+895 NSGGNNS
-906 AGNGS
+906 GNGS

-965 RMSWGRVIASRTDIQ
+965 RMSWGRVIASRTDTQ

>member
-98 PDTDLNRSLTIINQ
+98 PDTDLNQSLTIINQ

-140 ITINTTQDMLTPDA
+140 ITINTTQDMLTPDT
-154 KGIYINNAGT
+154 KGIYINSAGT
-164 DVKLSTAAVH
+164 DVTLTTAAVH
-174 SKQRKGISIENNGSG
+174 SKQRKGISINNGGNG
-189 STEITANDTI
+189 STKITANDTI
-199 LSDTDDAIYAVN
+199 MSDTDDAIYAVN
-211 TAGSKDLTINTKAVI
+211 NAGSKDLTINTEAVM

-231 IYADNNGKGSTT
+231 IYAYNNGKGSTT
-243 LIVNEGIESRT
+243 LIVKGGIESST
-254 NDAIWVNNANISSTN
+254 TDAIWVNNANTLSTN
-269 LNVTTHKIV
+269 LNVTTGEIV
-278 LGHTNGIYAINNGTG
+278 RGYTNGIYAYNNGTG
-293 DTTIETIQNVQGE
+293 NTTIKTLKDVHGD

-323 SGNIKG
+323 SGNIEG
-329 TSNGIYAMNS
+329 TS
-339 GNGSTAITSTGNVTA
+339 
-354 SSGNGISVNNGN
+354 
-366 NTNELNINTNVI
+366 
-378 LGTDNG
+378 NG

-392 GSTTITSTGNVTAS
+392 GSTDIRSTGNVTAS

-411 FVNNGNNTNGLT
+411 FVNNGNNTKGLT
-423 ITTNVISGTDNGIY
+423 INTNVISGTDNGIY

-442 TGKTTI
+442 TGETRI
-448 RNNASVTADKNTG
+448 VNQASVTADKNTG
-461 ISVTNTNQAKGLR
+461 ISVTITNQANGLR

-485 GIVANNHARGNTEI
+485 GIVANNHALGDTEI
-499 YSNGPITATHGYGI
+499 TSNGSITATRGYGI
-513 WAENGEQAGDITI
+513 WAENGEQAGGIIIT
-526 QSEGA
+526 QSGGA
-531 INAGSTGIEIH
+531 ISGGASGIKVH
-542 NHGSGV
+542 NSGSGD
-548 TSLTLYNQ
+548 TTLTLTNP
-556 IRGGSET
+556 ITGGTE
-563 GAGIVVDDKP
+563 AGIFVDDKP
-573 NSKTTITLYSG
+573 NSKTTITLNTG
-584 TSVSAA
+584 TKVSAA
-590 SGLAISDEDG
+590 SGLAIRDGDG
-600 NANVTLDSGSKVIGR
+600 NAKVTLNSGSNVIGR

-620 GSDTLSINRGANI
+620 GSDTLFINRGANI

-643 DTSSDDGM
+643 DTSSNDGM

-672 AGNIAIL
+672 AGNIAIR

-707 GTTVNLIDSL
+707 GTTVNLIGAL

-731 INLHSNFTGDN
+731 INLNSNFTGDN
-742 LTINGNY
+742 LTIIGNY

-811 LVQVNGNSTG
+811 LVHINGNSTG

-864 DNSGGDN
+864 GNSGGNN
-871 SGGDNSGGNNSGGNN
+871 SGGNNSGGNNSGSNNSGGNN

-895 NSGGNNSGANN
+895 NSGGNNSGS
-906 AGNGS
+906 GS

>member
-58 ENKVCTTFREN
+58 DNKVCTTFREN

-85 IENRDPANQTINT
+85 IENRDPDNQTV
-98 PDTDLNRSLTIINQ
+98 DTSFDELNQSLTIINQ
-112 NGAGDLTVNANNRNI
+112 NGAGDLTVNANNKNI
-127 TDIDATNNSRTGA
+127 TDIDATNNSQNGA
-140 ITINTTQDMLTPDA
+140 ITINTTQDMLTSDT

-164 DVKLSTAAVH
+164 DVNLSTAAVH
-174 SKQRKGISIENNGSG
+174 SKQRKGISINNGGNG
-189 STEITANDTI
+189 STKITANDDI
-199 LSDTDDAIYAVN
+199 ISDTDDAIYAVN
-211 TAGSKDLTINTKAVI
+211 NAGSKDLFITTKTVL

-231 IYADNNGKGSTT
+231 IYAYNNGTGSTT
-243 LIVNEGIESRT
+243 LIVNKGIESRT
-254 NDAIWVNNANISSTN
+254 TDAIWVNNVNTSSTN
-269 LNVTTHKIV
+269 LNVTTRQAV
-278 LGHTNGIYAINNGTG
+278 LGHTNGIYAYNNGTG
-293 DTTIETIQNVQGE
+293 NTTIETKDVQGKDG
-306 NGDGIFSENHGG
+306 NGIFSENHGG
-318 QLTIT
+318 KLTIAT
-323 SGNIKG
+323 SGTIEG
-329 TSNGIYAMNS
+329 TSNGIYAINS
-339 GNGSTAITSTGNVTA
+339 GNGSTDITSTGNVIAT
-354 SSGNGISVNNGN
+354 SGNGIFVNNGN
-366 NTNELNINTNVI
+366 NTNELNINTN
-378 LGTDNG
+378 L
-384 IYAINSGN
+384 
-392 GSTTITSTGNVTAS
+392 
-406 SGNGI
+406 
-411 FVNNGNNTNGLT
+411 
-423 ITTNVISGTDNGIY
+423 ISGTDNGIY

-442 TGKTTI
+442 TGTTTI
-448 RNNASVTADKNTG
+448 RNKASVTADKNTG
-461 ISVTNTNQAKGLR
+461 ISVTNTNQAQGLD
-474 IDSLIINAGTN
+474 IESLVINAGTN
-485 GIVANNHARGNTEI
+485 GIVANNHAYGATQI
-499 YSNGPITATHGYGI
+499 TSNGSITATRGYGI
-513 WAENGEQAGDITI
+513 WAENGERATDIRII
-526 QSEGA
+526 QSGGTIKGGISGIEVHNFGS
-531 INAGSTGIEIH
+531 GSTEL
-542 NHGSGV
+542 N
-548 TSLTLYNQ
+548 LANQ
-556 IRGGSET
+556 ITGGSK
-563 GAGIVVDDKP
+563 AGIFIQDKP
-573 NSKTTITLYSG
+573 NSETTITLNTG

-663 STTGNNNGT
+663 STTGNNNGV

-692 TLSGDLNTNQLNIGN
+692 SLSGDLNTNQLNIGN
-707 GTTVNLIDSL
+707 GTTVNLIGSL

-731 INLHSNFTGDN
+731 INLNSNFTGDN

-811 LVQVNGNSTG
+811 LVHINGNSTG

-864 DNSGGDN
+864 GNSGGNN
-871 SGGDNSGGNNSGGNN
+871 SGGNNSGGNNSGSDNSGGNNSGGNN
-886 SGGNNSGGN
+886 SGGNNSG
-895 NSGGNNSGANN
+895 S
-906 AGNGS
+906 GS
-911 SGDSGTTTKP
+911 SGDSGMTTKP

-933 LFAAVASQL
+933 LFAAIASQL

-965 RMSWGRVIASRTDIQ
+965 RMSWGRVIASRSDTQ

>member
-26 GGKTARLR
+26 GGKNARLR

-58 ENKVCTTFREN
+58 DNKVCTTFREN

-85 IENRDPANQTINT
+85 IENRDPSNQTINT
-98 PDTDLNRSLTIINQ
+98 SDTELNQSLTIINQ
-112 NGAGDLTVNANNRNI
+112 NGAGNLTVNANNKNI

-140 ITINTTQDMLTPDA
+140 ITINTTQDMLTSDT

-164 DVKLSTAAVH
+164 DVNLSTAAVH
-174 SKQRKGISIENNGSG
+174 SKQRKGISINNGGNG
-189 STEITANDTI
+189 STKITANDDI
-199 LSDTDDAIYAVN
+199 ISDTDDAIYAVN
-211 TAGSKDLTINTKAVI
+211 NAGSKDLFITTDTVL

-231 IYADNNGKGSTT
+231 IYAYNNGTGSTT
-243 LIVNEGIESRT
+243 LIVNKGIESRT
-254 NDAIWVNNANISSTN
+254 TDAIWVNNVNTSSTN
-269 LNVTTHKIV
+269 LNVTTRQAV
-278 LGHTNGIYAINNGTG
+278 LGHTNGIYAYNNGTG
-293 DTTIETIQNVQGE
+293 NTTIETKDVQGKDG
-306 NGDGIFSENHGG
+306 NGIFSENHGG
-318 QLTIT
+318 KLTIAT
-323 SGNIKG
+323 SGTIEG
-329 TSNGIYAMNS
+329 TSNGIYAINS
-339 GNGSTAITSTGNVTA
+339 GNGSTDITSTGNVIAT
-354 SSGNGISVNNGN
+354 SGNGIFVNNGN
-366 NTNELNINTNVI
+366 NTNELNINTN
-378 LGTDNG
+378 L
-384 IYAINSGN
+384 
-392 GSTTITSTGNVTAS
+392 
-406 SGNGI
+406 
-411 FVNNGNNTNGLT
+411 
-423 ITTNVISGTDNGIY
+423 ISGTDNGIY

-442 TGKTTI
+442 TGTTTI
-448 RNNASVTADKNTG
+448 RNKASVTADKNTG
-461 ISVTNTNQAKGLR
+461 ISVTNTNQAQGLD
-474 IDSLIINAGTN
+474 IESLVINAGTN
-485 GIVANNHARGNTEI
+485 GIYAMNHAYGATEI
-499 YSNGPITATHGYGI
+499 ISNGSITATNGYGI
-513 WAENGEQAGDITI
+513 WAENGEQATNVKIT
-526 QSEGA
+526 QSDGRISGGISA
-531 INAGSTGIEIH
+531 IEIH
-542 NHGSGV
+542 NFGSGS
-548 TSLTLYNQ
+548 TELTLDNQ
-556 IRGGSET
+556 ITGGSK
-563 GAGIVVDDKP
+563 AGIFIQDKP
-573 NSKTTITLYSG
+573 NSKTTITLNTG
-584 TSVSAA
+584 TSISAT

-620 GSDTLSINRGANI
+620 GSDTLFINRGANI

-643 DTSSDDGM
+643 DTSSNDGM

-707 GTTVNLIDSL
+707 ATTVNLIGSL

-731 INLHSNFTGDN
+731 INLNSNFTGDN

-811 LVQVNGNSTG
+811 LVHINGNSTG

-864 DNSGGDN
+864 G
-871 SGGDNSGGNNSGGNN
+871 NSGGNNSGGNN
-886 SGGNNSGGN
+886 SGGNNSGSDNSDGN
-895 NSGGNNSGANN
+895 NSGGNNSGGNNSGGNN
-906 AGNGS
+906 AGSGS

-965 RMSWGRVIASRTDIQ
+965 RMSWGRVIASRTDTQ

-1055 AYADFVIQGAR
+1055 AYADFVVQGAR

-1171 DHTSYIT
+1171 DHNSYIT

>member
-15 AYIVTSELARK
+15 AYVVTSELARK
-26 GGKTARLR
+26 VGKAAQLR
-34 LVSIIAVSMA
+34 LVSIIGIGIASS
-44 TTGLAYAQCPLSAP
+44 GLTYAQCPLSFQ
-58 ENKVCTTFREN
+58 NSKFCTTFRLN
-69 TPVIS
+69 TPGIS
-74 TYADTTISDNR
+74 TYADTTISNNR
-85 IENRDPANQTINT
+85 IENRDPSSQTINT
-98 PDTDLNRSLTIINQ
+98 STDELNQTLTIVNQ
-112 NGAGDLTVNANNRNI
+112 NGAGNLTVNANNKNI
-127 TDIDATNNSRTGA
+127 TNIDATNNSQTGA
-140 ITINTTQDMLTPDA
+140 IIINATQDMLSDSVS
-154 KGIYINNAGT
+154 GIYINNAGT
-164 DVKLSTAAVH
+164 DAKLSTASIH
-174 SKQRKGISIENNGSG
+174 SKQRKGISIYNGGSG
-189 STEITANDTI
+189 STQITANGTI
-199 LSDTDDAIYAVN
+199 ISDNDDAIYAMNN
-211 TAGSKDLTINTKAVI
+211 TAAKDLFITTGAII
-226 GQAHG
+226 GKAHG
-231 IYADNNGKGSTT
+231 IYAYNNGIGSAT
-243 LIVNEGIESRT
+243 LIVNQVIESGT
-254 NDAIWVNNANISSTN
+254 TDAIWVNNANVSAKNIAI
-269 LNVTTHKIV
+269 TTKDTV
-278 LGHTNGIYAINNGTG
+278 KGNTNGIYA
-293 DTTIETIQNVQGE
+293 
-306 NGDGIFSENHGG
+306 
-318 QLTIT
+318 
-323 SGNIKG
+323 
-329 TSNGIYAMNS
+329 YNS
-339 GNGSTAITSTGNVTA
+339 GK
-354 SSGNGISVNNGN
+354 
-366 NTNELNINTNVI
+366 
-378 LGTDNG
+378 
-384 IYAINSGN
+384 
-392 GSTTITSTGNVTAS
+392 GSTTITTNGDVYANNGNGIYTENHGEKLTVTSKSVQGTNTGIFAINSGTDSTEITSEGNISAT

-411 FVNNGNNTNGLT
+411 FVNNGNNTKGLT
-423 ITTNVISGTDNGIY
+423 INTNVISGTDNGIY

-442 TGKTTI
+442 TGETRI
-448 RNNASVTADKNTG
+448 VNQASVTADKNTG
-461 ISVTNTNQAKGLR
+461 ISVTNTNQANGLN
-474 IDSLIINAGTN
+474 IKSLIINAGTN
-485 GIVANNHARGNTEI
+485 GIVANNHALGDTEI
-499 YSNGPITATHGYGI
+499 TSNGPITATRGYGI
-513 WAENGEQAGDITI
+513 WAENGEQAGGII
-526 QSEGA
+526 IRSGGA
-531 INAGSTGIEIH
+531 ISGGTSGIKVHNSGSGST
-542 NHGSGV
+542 
-548 TSLTLYNQ
+548 TLTLVNP
-556 IRGGSET
+556 ITGGTE
-563 GAGIVVDDKP
+563 AGIFVDDKP
-573 NSKTTITLYSG
+573 NSKTTITLKTG
-584 TSVSAA
+584 TKVSAA
-590 SGLAISDEDG
+590 SGLAIRDGDG
-600 NANVTLDSGSKVIGR
+600 NANVTLNSGSNVIGR

-620 GSDTLSINRGANI
+620 GSDTLFINRGANI

-643 DTSSDDGM
+643 DTSSNDGM

-793 FASIDGLGGD
+793 FANIDGLGGD

-871 SGGDNSGGNNSGGNN
+871 SDGNN

-1055 AYADFVIQGAR
+1055 AYADFVVQGAR

-1076 PSGKQKGHGVTAS
+1076 PTGKQKGHGVTAS

-1124 GRTTVSHG
+1124 GRTTVSHS

-1145 EGSYQLNKGSL
+1145 EGSYQLNKGNL

-1165 YSPDGA
+1165 YSPGGA

>member
-85 IENRDPANQTINT
+85 IENRDPSNQTINT
-98 PDTDLNRSLTIINQ
+98 PDTDLNQSLTIINQ

-140 ITINTTQDMLTPDA
+140 ITINTTQDMLTPDT
-154 KGIYINNAGT
+154 KGIYINSAGT
-164 DVKLSTAAVH
+164 DVTLTTAAVH

-189 STEITANDTI
+189 STKITANDDI
-199 LSDTDDAIYAVN
+199 ISDTDDAIYAVN
-211 TAGSKDLTINTKAVI
+211 NAGSKDLTINTQAVI

-231 IYADNNGKGSTT
+231 IYAYSNGTGSTT
-243 LIVNEGIESRT
+243 LIVNKGIESHT
-254 NDAIWVNNANISSTN
+254 TDAIWVNNANISSTN
-269 LNVTTHKIV
+269 LNVTTHDTV

-306 NGDGIFSENHGG
+306 DGDGIFSENHGG

-323 SGNIKG
+323 SDNIIG

-339 GNGSTAITSTGNVTA
+339 GNGST
-354 SSGNGISVNNGN
+354 
-366 NTNELNINTNVI
+366 
-378 LGTDNG
+378 D
-384 IYAINSGN
+384 
-392 GSTTITSTGNVTAS
+392 ITSTGNVTAS

-442 TGKTTI
+442 TGETRI
-448 RNNASVTADKNTG
+448 VNQASVTADKNTG
-461 ISVTNTNQAKGLR
+461 ISVTNTNQANGLN
-474 IDSLIINAGTN
+474 IKSLIINAGTN
-485 GIVANNHARGNTEI
+485 GIVANNHALGDTEI
-499 YSNGPITATHGYGI
+499 TSNGPITATRGYGI
-513 WAENGEQAGDITI
+513 WAENGEQAGGII
-526 QSEGA
+526 IRSGGA
-531 INAGSTGIEIH
+531 ISGGTSGIKVHNSGSGST
-542 NHGSGV
+542 
-548 TSLTLYNQ
+548 TLTLVNP
-556 IRGGSET
+556 ITGGTE
-563 GAGIVVDDKP
+563 AGIFVDDKP
-573 NSKTTITLYSG
+573 NSKTTITLKTG
-584 TSVSAA
+584 TKVSAA
-590 SGLAISDEDG
+590 SGLAIRDGDG
-600 NANVTLDSGSKVIGR
+600 NANVTLNSGSNVIGR

-620 GSDTLSINRGANI
+620 GSDTLFINRGANI

-643 DTSSDDGM
+643 DTSSNDGM

-707 GTTVNLIDSL
+707 GTTVNLIGAL

-731 INLHSNFTGDN
+731 INLNSNFTGDN
-742 LTINGNY
+742 LTIIGNY

-811 LVQVNGNSTG
+811 LVHINGNSTG

-864 DNSGGDN
+864 GNSGGNN
-871 SGGDNSGGNNSGGNN
+871 SGGNNSGGNNSGSDNSGGNNSGGNN
-886 SGGNNSGGN
+886 SGGNNSG
-895 NSGGNNSGANN
+895 S
-906 AGNGS
+906 GS

-933 LFAAVASQL
+933 LFAAIASQL

-1076 PSGKQKGHGVTAS
+1076 PTGKQKGHGVTAS

-1171 DHTSYIT
+1171 DHTSYVT
-1178 NVATTRLNAGASHAS
+1178 NVATTRLNAGASRAS

>member
-58 ENKVCTTFREN
+58 DNKVCTTFREN

-85 IENRDPANQTINT
+85 IENRDPDNQTV
-98 PDTDLNRSLTIINQ
+98 DTSFDELNQSLTIINQ
-112 NGAGDLTVNANNRNI
+112 NGAGDLTVNANNKNI
-127 TDIDATNNSRTGA
+127 TDIDATNNSQNGA
-140 ITINTTQDMLTPDA
+140 ITINTTQDMLTSDT

-164 DVKLSTAAVH
+164 DVNLSTAAVH
-174 SKQRKGISIENNGSG
+174 SKQRKGISIENNGNG
-189 STEITANDTI
+189 STKITANDDI
-199 LSDTDDAIYAVN
+199 ISDTDDAIYAVN
-211 TAGSKDLTINTKAVI
+211 NAGSKDLFITTKTVL

-231 IYADNNGKGSTT
+231 IYAYNNGTGSTT
-243 LIVNEGIESRT
+243 LIVNKGIESRT
-254 NDAIWVNNANISSTN
+254 TDAIWVNNVNTSSTN
-269 LNVTTHKIV
+269 LNVTTRQAV
-278 LGHTNGIYAINNGTG
+278 LGHTNGIYAYNNGTG
-293 DTTIETIQNVQGE
+293 NTTIETKDVQGKDG
-306 NGDGIFSENHGG
+306 NGIFSENHGG
-318 QLTIT
+318 KLTIAT
-323 SGNIKG
+323 SGTIEG
-329 TSNGIYAMNS
+329 TSNGIYAINS
-339 GNGSTAITSTGNVTA
+339 GNGSTDITSTGNVNAT
-354 SSGNGISVNNGN
+354 SGNGIFVNNGN
-366 NTNELNINTNVI
+366 NTNELNINTN
-378 LGTDNG
+378 L
-384 IYAINSGN
+384 
-392 GSTTITSTGNVTAS
+392 
-406 SGNGI
+406 
-411 FVNNGNNTNGLT
+411 
-423 ITTNVISGTDNGIY
+423 ISGTDNGIY

-448 RNNASVTADKNTG
+448 LNKASVTADKNTG
-461 ISVTNTNQAKGLR
+461 ISVTNTNQAQGLR
-474 IDSLIINAGTN
+474 IESLVINAGTN
-485 GIVANNHARGNTEI
+485 GIVANNHAYGATQI
-499 YSNGPITATHGYGI
+499 TSNGSITATRGYGI
-513 WAENGEQAGDITI
+513 WAENGERATDISII
-526 QSEGA
+526 QSGGT
-531 INAGSTGIEIH
+531 IKGGISGIEIH
-542 NHGSGV
+542 NFGSGS
-548 TSLTLYNQ
+548 TELNLANQ
-556 IRGGSET
+556 ITGGSK
-563 GAGIVVDDKP
+563 AGIFIQDKP
-573 NSKTTITLYSG
+573 NSETTITLNTG

-620 GSDTLSINRGANI
+620 GSDTLFINRGANI

-643 DTSSDDGM
+643 DTSSNDGM

-672 AGNIAIL
+672 AGNIAIR

-686 AQNSTL
+686 AQNSML

-707 GTTVNLIDSL
+707 GTTINLIGSL

-731 INLHSNFTGDN
+731 INLNSNFTGDN

-811 LVQVNGNSTG
+811 LVHINGNSTG

-855 SQKQTDPGD
+855 SQKQTNPGD

-895 NSGGNNSGANN
+895 NSGGNNSGGNN
-906 AGNGS
+906 SGNGN

-965 RMSWGRVIASRTDIQ
+965 RMSWGRVIASRTDTQ

-994 GLQLGSDIWSSNGWR
+994 GLQLGSDIWSNNGWH

-1076 PSGKQKGHGVTAS
+1076 PTGKQKGHGVTAS

>member
-98 PDTDLNRSLTIINQ
+98 PDTDLNQSLTIINQ
-112 NGAGDLTVNANNRNI
+112 NGAGDLTVNANNKNI
-127 TDIDATNNSRTGA
+127 TDIDATNNSQNGA
-140 ITINTTQDMLTPDA
+140 ITINTIQDMLTSDT

-164 DVKLSTAAVH
+164 DVNLSTAAVH
-174 SKQRKGISIENNGSG
+174 SKQRKGISINNGGNG
-189 STEITANDTI
+189 STKITANDDI
-199 LSDTDDAIYAVN
+199 ISDTDDAIYAVN
-211 TAGSKDLTINTKAVI
+211 NAGSKDLTINTEAVI

-231 IYADNNGKGSTT
+231 IYAYNNGIGSTT
-243 LIVNEGIESRT
+243 LIVNKGIESHT
-254 NDAIWVNNANISSTN
+254 TDAIWVNNVNTLSTN
-269 LNVTTHKIV
+269 LNVTTREAV

-293 DTTIETIQNVQGE
+293 DTTIETIQEVKGD

-318 QLTIT
+318 KLTIT
-323 SGNIKG
+323 SGTIQG

-339 GNGSTAITSTGNVTA
+339 GNGSTDITSTGTVTA
-354 SSGNGISVNNGN
+354 
-366 NTNELNINTNVI
+366 T
-378 LGTDNG
+378 
-384 IYAINSGN
+384 
-392 GSTTITSTGNVTAS
+392 

-411 FVNNGNNTNGLT
+411 FVNNGNNTNKLN
-423 ITTNVISGTDNGIY
+423 INTNVISGTDNGIY

-442 TGKTTI
+442 TGETRI
-448 RNNASVTADKNTG
+448 VNQALVTADKNTG
-461 ISVTNTNQAKGLR
+461 ISVTNTNQAKWLR

-485 GIVANNHARGNTEI
+485 GIVANNHAHGNTEI

-513 WAENGEQAGDITI
+513 WAENGEQAENIII

-531 INAGSTGIEIH
+531 ISGGASGIKVH
-542 NHGSGV
+542 NSGSG
-548 TSLTLYNQ
+548 TTTLTLGNP
-556 IRGGSET
+556 ITGGTE
-563 GAGIVVDDKP
+563 AGIFVDDKP
-573 NSKTTITLYSG
+573 NSTTTITLRTG
-584 TSVSAA
+584 TKVSAA
-590 SGLAISDEDG
+590 SGLAIRDGDG
-600 NANVTLDSGSKVIGR
+600 NANVTLNSGSNVIGR

-620 GSDTLSINRGANI
+620 GSDTLFINRGANI

-643 DTSSDDGM
+643 DTSSNDGM

-672 AGNIAIL
+672 AGNIAIR

-707 GTTVNLIDSL
+707 GTTVNLIGAL

-731 INLHSNFTGDN
+731 INLNSNFTGDN
-742 LTINGNY
+742 LTIIGNY

-811 LVQVNGNSTG
+811 LVHINGNSTG

-864 DNSGGDN
+864 GNSGGNN
-871 SGGDNSGGNNSGGNN
+871 SGGNNSGGNNSGSDNSGGNNSGGNN

-895 NSGGNNSGANN
+895 NSGGNNSGN
-906 AGNGS
+906 GN

-965 RMSWGRVIASRTDIQ
+965 RMSWGRVIASRTDTQ

-1055 AYADFVIQGAR
+1055 AYADFVVQGAR

-1076 PSGKQKGHGVTAS
+1076 PSSKQKGHGVTAS

-1124 GRTTVSHG
+1124 GRTTVSHS

-1145 EGSYQLNKGSL
+1145 EGNYQLNKGSL

>member
-15 AYIVTSELARK
+15 AYVVTSELARK
-26 GGKTARLR
+26 VGKAAQLR
-34 LVSIIAVSMA
+34 LVSIIGIGIASS
-44 TTGLAYAQCPLSAP
+44 GLTYAQCPLSFQ
-58 ENKVCTTFREN
+58 NSKFCTTFRLN
-69 TPVIS
+69 TPGIS
-74 TYADTTISDNR
+74 TYADTTISNNR
-85 IENRDPANQTINT
+85 IENRDPSSQTINT
-98 PDTDLNRSLTIINQ
+98 STDELNQTLTIVNQ
-112 NGAGDLTVNANNRNI
+112 NGAGNLTVNANNKNI
-127 TDIDATNNSRTGA
+127 TNIDATNNSQTGA
-140 ITINTTQDMLTPDA
+140 IIINATQDMLSDSVS
-154 KGIYINNAGT
+154 GIYINNAGT
-164 DVKLSTAAVH
+164 DAKLSTASIH
-174 SKQRKGISIENNGSG
+174 SKQRKGISIYNGGSG
-189 STEITANDTI
+189 STQITANGTI
-199 LSDTDDAIYAVN
+199 ISDNDDAIYAMNN
-211 TAGSKDLTINTKAVI
+211 TAAKDLFITTGAII
-226 GQAHG
+226 GKAHG
-231 IYADNNGKGSTT
+231 IYAYNNGIGSAT
-243 LIVNEGIESRT
+243 LIVNQVIESGT
-254 NDAIWVNNANISSTN
+254 TDAIWVNNANVSAKNIAI
-269 LNVTTHKIV
+269 TTKDTV
-278 LGHTNGIYAINNGTG
+278 KGNTNGIYA
-293 DTTIETIQNVQGE
+293 
-306 NGDGIFSENHGG
+306 
-318 QLTIT
+318 
-323 SGNIKG
+323 
-329 TSNGIYAMNS
+329 YNS
-339 GNGSTAITSTGNVTA
+339 GK
-354 SSGNGISVNNGN
+354 
-366 NTNELNINTNVI
+366 
-378 LGTDNG
+378 
-384 IYAINSGN
+384 
-392 GSTTITSTGNVTAS
+392 GSTTITTNGDVYANNGNGIYTENHGEKLTVTSKSVQGTNTGIFAINSGTDSTEITSEGNISAT

-411 FVNNGNNTNGLT
+411 FVNNGNNTKGLT
-423 ITTNVISGTDNGIY
+423 INTNVISGTDNGIY

-442 TGKTTI
+442 TGETRI
-448 RNNASVTADKNTG
+448 VNQASVTADKNTG
-461 ISVTNTNQAKGLR
+461 ISVTNTNQANGLN
-474 IDSLIINAGTN
+474 IKSLIINAGTN
-485 GIVANNHARGNTEI
+485 GIVANNHALGDTEI
-499 YSNGPITATHGYGI
+499 TSNGPITATRGYGI
-513 WAENGEQAGDITI
+513 WAENGEQAGGII
-526 QSEGA
+526 IRSGGA
-531 INAGSTGIEIH
+531 ISGGTSGIKVHNSGSGST
-542 NHGSGV
+542 
-548 TSLTLYNQ
+548 TLTLVNP
-556 IRGGSET
+556 ITGGTE
-563 GAGIVVDDKP
+563 AGIFVDDKP
-573 NSKTTITLYSG
+573 NSKTTITLKTG
-584 TSVSAA
+584 TKVSAA
-590 SGLAISDEDG
+590 SGLAIRDGDG
-600 NANVTLDSGSKVIGR
+600 NANVTLNSGSNVIGR

-620 GSDTLSINRGANI
+620 GSDTLFINRGANI

-643 DTSSDDGM
+643 DTSSNDGM

-793 FASIDGLGGD
+793 FANIDGLGGD

-871 SGGDNSGGNNSGGNN
+871 SDGNNSGGNNSGGNNSGGNN

-1055 AYADFVIQGAR
+1055 AYADFVVQGAR

-1076 PSGKQKGHGVTAS
+1076 PTGKQKGHGVTAS

-1124 GRTTVSHG
+1124 GRTTVSHS

-1145 EGSYQLNKGSL
+1145 EGSYQLNKGNL

-1165 YSPDGA
+1165 YSPGGA

>member
-15 AYIVTSELARK
+15 AYVVTSELARK
-26 GGKTARLR
+26 VGKAAQPR
-34 LVSIIAVSMA
+34 LVSIIGISIA
-44 TTGLAYAQCPLSAP
+44 TSGLTYAQCPLLFQNS
-58 ENKVCTTFREN
+58 KFCTTFRSN
-69 TPVIS
+69 TPGIS
-74 TYADTTISDNR
+74 TYADTTISNNR
-85 IENRDPANQTINT
+85 IENRDPSSQTINT
-98 PDTDLNRSLTIINQ
+98 STDELNQTLTIVNQ
-112 NGAGDLTVNANNRNI
+112 NGAGNLTVNANNKNI
-127 TDIDATNNSRTGA
+127 TNIDATNNSQTGS
-140 ITINTTQDMLTPDA
+140 IIINATQDMLSDSVS
-154 KGIYINNAGT
+154 GIYINNAGT
-164 DVKLSTAAVH
+164 DAKLSTASIH
-174 SKQRKGISIENNGSG
+174 SKQRKGISIYNGGSG
-189 STEITANDTI
+189 STQITANGTI
-199 LSDTDDAIYAVN
+199 ISDNDDAIYAMNN
-211 TAGSKDLTINTKAVI
+211 TAAKDLFITTGAVI
-226 GQAHG
+226 GKAHG
-231 IYADNNGKGSTT
+231 IYAYNNGTGSAT
-243 LIVNEGIESRT
+243 LIVNQVIESGT
-254 NDAIWVNNANISSTN
+254 TDAIWVNNANVSAKNIAI
-269 LNVTTHKIV
+269 TTKDTV
-278 LGHTNGIYAINNGTG
+278 KGNTNGIYA
-293 DTTIETIQNVQGE
+293 
-306 NGDGIFSENHGG
+306 
-318 QLTIT
+318 
-323 SGNIKG
+323 
-329 TSNGIYAMNS
+329 YNS
-339 GNGSTAITSTGNVTA
+339 GK
-354 SSGNGISVNNGN
+354 
-366 NTNELNINTNVI
+366 
-378 LGTDNG
+378 
-384 IYAINSGN
+384 
-392 GSTTITSTGNVTAS
+392 GSTTITTNGDVYANNGNGIYTENHGEKLTVTSKSVQGRNTGIFAINSGTDSTEITSEGNISAT

-411 FVNNGNNTNGLT
+411 FVNNGNNTKDLT
-423 ITTNVISGTDNGIY
+423 INTHAISGADNGIY

-442 TGKTTI
+442 TGATKIHNKT
-448 RNNASVTADKNTG
+448 SVTATRNTG
-461 ISVTNTNQAKGLR
+461 ISVVNANQATGLN
-474 IDSLIINAGTN
+474 IESAVINAGTN
-485 GIVANNHARGNTEI
+485 GIYAMNHAYGATEI
-499 YSNGPITATHGYGI
+499 ISNGSITATNGYGI
-513 WAENGEQAGDITI
+513 WAENGEQATNVKIT
-526 QSEGA
+526 QSDGRISGGISA
-531 INAGSTGIEIH
+531 IEIH
-542 NHGSGV
+542 NFGSGS
-548 TSLTLYNQ
+548 TELTLANQ
-556 IRGGSET
+556 ITGGSK
-563 GAGIVVDDKP
+563 AGIFIQDKP
-573 NSKTTITLYSG
+573 NSKTTITLNTG
-584 TSVSAA
+584 TSISAT

-620 GSDTLSINRGANI
+620 GSDTLFINRGANI

-643 DTSSDDGM
+643 DTSSNDGM

-707 GTTVNLIDSL
+707 ATTVNLIGAL

-731 INLHSNFTGDN
+731 INLNSNFTGDN

-811 LVQVNGNSTG
+811 LVHINGNSTG

-864 DNSGGDN
+864 G
-871 SGGDNSGGNNSGGNN
+871 NSGGNNSGGNN
-886 SGGNNSGGN
+886 SGGNN
-895 NSGGNNSGANN
+895 
-906 AGNGS
+906 AGSGS

-965 RMSWGRVIASRTDIQ
+965 RMSWGRVIASRTDTQ

-1009 AGGYVGY
+1009 AGGYIGY

-1055 AYADFVIQGAR
+1055 AYADFVVQGAR
-1066 HHVDIKPDNN
+1066 HHVDIKSDNN
-1076 PSGKQKGHGVTAS
+1076 PTGKQKGHGVTAS

-1171 DHTSYIT
+1171 DHNSYIT

>member
-58 ENKVCTTFREN
+58 DNKVCTTFREN

-85 IENRDPANQTINT
+85 IENRDPDNQTV
-98 PDTDLNRSLTIINQ
+98 DTSFDELNQSLTIINQ
-112 NGAGDLTVNANNRNI
+112 NGAGDLTVNANNKNI
-127 TDIDATNNSRTGA
+127 TDIDATNNSQNGA
-140 ITINTTQDMLTPDA
+140 ITINTTQDMLTSDT

-164 DVKLSTAAVH
+164 DVNLSTAAVH
-174 SKQRKGISIENNGSG
+174 SKQRKGISINNGGNG
-189 STEITANDTI
+189 STKITANDDI
-199 LSDTDDAIYAVN
+199 ISDTDDAIYAVN
-211 TAGSKDLTINTKAVI
+211 NAGSKDLFITTKTVL

-231 IYADNNGKGSTT
+231 IYAYNNGTGSTT
-243 LIVNEGIESRT
+243 LIVNKGIESRT
-254 NDAIWVNNANISSTN
+254 TDAIWVNNVNTSSTN
-269 LNVTTHKIV
+269 LNVTTRQAV
-278 LGHTNGIYAINNGTG
+278 LGHTNGIYAYNNGTG
-293 DTTIETIQNVQGE
+293 NTTIETKDVQGKDG
-306 NGDGIFSENHGG
+306 NGIFSENHGG
-318 QLTIT
+318 KLTIAT
-323 SGNIKG
+323 SGTIEG
-329 TSNGIYAMNS
+329 TSNGIYAINS
-339 GNGSTAITSTGNVTA
+339 GNGSTDITSTGNVIAT
-354 SSGNGISVNNGN
+354 SGNGIFVNNGN
-366 NTNELNINTNVI
+366 NTNELNINTN
-378 LGTDNG
+378 L
-384 IYAINSGN
+384 
-392 GSTTITSTGNVTAS
+392 
-406 SGNGI
+406 
-411 FVNNGNNTNGLT
+411 
-423 ITTNVISGTDNGIY
+423 ISGTDNGIY

-442 TGKTTI
+442 TGTTTI
-448 RNNASVTADKNTG
+448 RNKASVTADKNTG
-461 ISVTNTNQAKGLR
+461 ISVTNTNQAQGLD
-474 IDSLIINAGTN
+474 IESLVINAGTN
-485 GIVANNHARGNTEI
+485 GIVANNHAYGATQI
-499 YSNGPITATHGYGI
+499 TSNGSITATRGYGI
-513 WAENGEQAGDITI
+513 WAENGERATDIRII
-526 QSEGA
+526 QSGGTIKGGISGIEVHNFGS
-531 INAGSTGIEIH
+531 GSTEL
-542 NHGSGV
+542 N
-548 TSLTLYNQ
+548 LANQ
-556 IRGGSET
+556 ITGGSK
-563 GAGIVVDDKP
+563 AGIFIQDKP
-573 NSKTTITLYSG
+573 NSETTITLNTG

-663 STTGNNNGT
+663 STTGNNNGV

-692 TLSGDLNTNQLNIGN
+692 SLSGDLNTNQLNIGN
-707 GTTVNLIDSL
+707 GTTVNLIGSL

-731 INLHSNFTGDN
+731 INLNSNFTGDN

-811 LVQVNGNSTG
+811 LVHINGNSTG

-864 DNSGGDN
+864 GNSGGNN
-871 SGGDNSGGNNSGGNN
+871 SGGNNSGGNNSGSDNSGGNNSGGNN
-886 SGGNNSGGN
+886 SGGNNSG
-895 NSGGNNSGANN
+895 S
-906 AGNGS
+906 GS
-911 SGDSGTTTKP
+911 SGDSGMTTKP

-933 LFAAVASQL
+933 LFAAIASQL

-965 RMSWGRVIASRTDIQ
+965 RMSWGRVIASRSDTQ

-1055 AYADFVIQGAR
+1055 AYADFVVQGAR

-1076 PSGKQKGHGVTAS
+1076 PAGKQKGHGVTAS

>member
-58 ENKVCTTFREN
+58 DNKVCTTFREN

-85 IENRDPANQTINT
+85 IENRDPDNQTV
-98 PDTDLNRSLTIINQ
+98 DTSFDELNQSLTIINQ
-112 NGAGDLTVNANNRNI
+112 NGAGDLTVNANNKNI
-127 TDIDATNNSRTGA
+127 TDIDATNNSQNGA
-140 ITINTTQDMLTPDA
+140 ITINTTQDMLTSDT

-164 DVKLSTAAVH
+164 DVNLSTAAVH
-174 SKQRKGISIENNGSG
+174 SKQRKGISINNGGNG
-189 STEITANDTI
+189 STKITANDDI
-199 LSDTDDAIYAVN
+199 ISDTDDAIYAVN
-211 TAGSKDLTINTKAVI
+211 NAGSKDLFITTDTVL

-231 IYADNNGKGSTT
+231 IYAYNNGTGSTT
-243 LIVNEGIESRT
+243 LIVNKGIESRT
-254 NDAIWVNNANISSTN
+254 TDAIWVNNVNTSSTN
-269 LNVTTHKIV
+269 LNVTTRQAV
-278 LGHTNGIYAINNGTG
+278 LGHTNGIYAYNNGTG
-293 DTTIETIQNVQGE
+293 NTTIETKDVQGKDG
-306 NGDGIFSENHGG
+306 NGIFSENHGG
-318 QLTIT
+318 KLTIAT
-323 SGNIKG
+323 SGTIEG
-329 TSNGIYAMNS
+329 TSNGIYAINS
-339 GNGSTAITSTGNVTA
+339 GNGSTDITSTGNVTA
-354 SSGNGISVNNGN
+354 TSGNGIFVNNGN
-366 NTNELNINTNVI
+366 NTNELNINTN
-378 LGTDNG
+378 L
-384 IYAINSGN
+384 
-392 GSTTITSTGNVTAS
+392 
-406 SGNGI
+406 
-411 FVNNGNNTNGLT
+411 
-423 ITTNVISGTDNGIY
+423 ISGTDNGIY

-442 TGKTTI
+442 TGTTTI
-448 RNNASVTADKNTG
+448 RNKASVTADKNTG
-461 ISVTNTNQAKGLR
+461 ISVTNTNQAQGLD
-474 IDSLIINAGTN
+474 IESLVINAGTN
-485 GIVANNHARGNTEI
+485 GIVANNHAYGATKI
-499 YSNGPITATHGYGI
+499 TSNGSITATRGYGI
-513 WAENGEQAGDITI
+513 WAENGEWATDIRII
-526 QSEGA
+526 QSGGT
-531 INAGSTGIEIH
+531 IKGGISGIEIH
-542 NHGSGV
+542 NFGSGS
-548 TSLTLYNQ
+548 TELTLANQ
-556 IRGGSET
+556 ITGGSK
-563 GAGIVVDDKP
+563 AGIFIQDKP
-573 NSKTTITLYSG
+573 NSKTTITLNTG
-584 TSVSAA
+584 TSVSAT

-643 DTSSDDGM
+643 DSSSDDGM

-663 STTGNNNGT
+663 STTGNNNGV

-692 TLSGDLNTNQLNIGN
+692 SLSGDLNTNQLNIGN
-707 GTTVNLIDSL
+707 GTTVNLIGSL

-731 INLHSNFTGDN
+731 INLNSNFTGDN

-811 LVQVNGNSTG
+811 LVHINGNSTG

-855 SQKQTDPGD
+855 SQKQTNPGD
-864 DNSGGDN
+864 DNSGGDNSGGDN

-895 NSGGNNSGANN
+895 NSGGNNSGGNN
-906 AGNGS
+906 SGNGN

-965 RMSWGRVIASRTDIQ
+965 RMSWGRVIASRTDTQ

-1076 PSGKQKGHGVTAS
+1076 PTGKQKGHGVTAS

-1145 EGSYQLNKGSL
+1145 EGSYQLNKGNL

-1171 DHTSYIT
+1171 DHTSYVT

-1193 TELAIGGTYD
+1193 TELVIGGTYD

>member
-85 IENRDPANQTINT
+85 IENRDSSNQTINT
-98 PDTDLNRSLTIINQ
+98 PDTELNQSLTIINQ
-112 NGAGDLTVNANNRNI
+112 NGAGDLTVNANNKNI

-140 ITINTTQDMLTPDA
+140 ITINTTQDMLTPNA

-189 STEITANDTI
+189 STEITANDNI
-199 LSDTDDAIYAVN
+199 ISDTDDAIYAVN
-211 TAGSKDLTINTKAVI
+211 NNAGSKDLTINTETVT

-231 IYADNNGKGSTT
+231 IYAYNNGKGSTT
-243 LIVNEGIESRT
+243 LIVNKGIESRT
-254 NDAIWVNNANISSTN
+254 TDAIWVNNVNTSSTN
-269 LNVTTHKIV
+269 LNVTTRQAV

-293 DTTIETIQNVQGE
+293 DTTIETIQNVR
-306 NGDGIFSENHGG
+306 GDDGNGIFSENHGG
-318 QLTIT
+318 KLTIT
-323 SGNIKG
+323 SGTIYG
-329 TSNGIYAMNS
+329 TSNGIYAINS
-339 GNGSTAITSTGNVTA
+339 GNGSTDITSTGNVTA
-354 SSGNGISVNNGN
+354 TSGNGIFVNNGN
-366 NTNELNINTNVI
+366 NTNELNINTN
-378 LGTDNG
+378 L
-384 IYAINSGN
+384 
-392 GSTTITSTGNVTAS
+392 
-406 SGNGI
+406 
-411 FVNNGNNTNGLT
+411 
-423 ITTNVISGTDNGIY
+423 ISGTDNGIY

-448 RNNASVTADKNTG
+448 SNKASVTADKNTG
-461 ISVTNTNQAKGLR
+461 ISVTNTNQANGLQ
-474 IDSLIINAGTN
+474 IESLVINAGTN
-485 GIVANNHARGNTEI
+485 GIVANNHARGDTVI
-499 YSNGPITATHGYGI
+499 SSKGSITATHGYGI
-513 WAENGEQAGDITI
+513 WAENGEQAGDII
-526 QSEGA
+526 IDSEGA

-573 NSKTTITLYSG
+573 NSKTTITLNSG

-600 NANVTLDSGSKVIGR
+600 NANVTLDNGSKVIGR

-620 GSDTLSINRGANI
+620 GSDTLFINRGANI

-643 DTSSDDGM
+643 DTSSNDGM

-672 AGNIAIL
+672 AGNIAIR

-686 AQNSTL
+686 AQNSML

-707 GTTVNLIDSL
+707 GTTINLIGSL

-731 INLHSNFTGDN
+731 INLNSNFTGDN

-811 LVQVNGNSTG
+811 LVHINGNSTG

-855 SQKQTDPGD
+855 SQKQTNPGD
-864 DNSGGDN
+864 DN

-886 SGGNNSGGN
+886 SGDNNSGDNNSGGN
-895 NSGGNNSGANN
+895 NSGGNNS
-906 AGNGS
+906 GNGS

-965 RMSWGRVIASRTDIQ
+965 RMSWGRVIASRTDTQ

>member
-15 AYIVTSELARK
+15 AYVVTSELARK
-26 GGKTARLR
+26 VGKAAQLR
-34 LVSIIAVSMA
+34 LVSIIGIGIASS
-44 TTGLAYAQCPLSAP
+44 GLTYAQCPLSFQ
-58 ENKVCTTFREN
+58 NSKFCTTFRLN
-69 TPVIS
+69 TPGIS
-74 TYADTTISDNR
+74 TYADTTISNNR
-85 IENRDPANQTINT
+85 IENRDPSSQTINT
-98 PDTDLNRSLTIINQ
+98 STDELNQTLTIVNQ
-112 NGAGDLTVNANNRNI
+112 NGAGNLTVNANNKNI
-127 TDIDATNNSRTGA
+127 TNIDATNNSQTGA
-140 ITINTTQDMLTPDA
+140 IIINATQDMLSDSVS
-154 KGIYINNAGT
+154 GIYINNAGT
-164 DVKLSTAAVH
+164 DAKLSTASIH
-174 SKQRKGISIENNGSG
+174 SKQRKGISIYNGGSG
-189 STEITANDTI
+189 STQITANGTI
-199 LSDTDDAIYAVN
+199 ISDNDDAIYAMNN
-211 TAGSKDLTINTKAVI
+211 TAAKDLFITTGAII
-226 GQAHG
+226 GKAHG
-231 IYADNNGKGSTT
+231 IYAYNNGIGSAT
-243 LIVNEGIESRT
+243 LIVNQVIESGT
-254 NDAIWVNNANISSTN
+254 TDAIWVNNANVSAKNIAI
-269 LNVTTHKIV
+269 TTKDTV
-278 LGHTNGIYAINNGTG
+278 KGNTNGIYA
-293 DTTIETIQNVQGE
+293 
-306 NGDGIFSENHGG
+306 
-318 QLTIT
+318 
-323 SGNIKG
+323 
-329 TSNGIYAMNS
+329 YNS
-339 GNGSTAITSTGNVTA
+339 GK
-354 SSGNGISVNNGN
+354 
-366 NTNELNINTNVI
+366 
-378 LGTDNG
+378 
-384 IYAINSGN
+384 
-392 GSTTITSTGNVTAS
+392 GSTTITTNGDVYANNGNGIYTENHGEKLTVTSKSVQGTNTGIFAINSGTDSTEITSEGNISAT

-411 FVNNGNNTNGLT
+411 FVNNGNNTKGLT
-423 ITTNVISGTDNGIY
+423 INTNVISGTDNGIY

-442 TGKTTI
+442 TGETRI
-448 RNNASVTADKNTG
+448 VNQASVTADKNTG
-461 ISVTNTNQAKGLR
+461 ISVTNTNQANGLN
-474 IDSLIINAGTN
+474 IKSLIINAGTN
-485 GIVANNHARGNTEI
+485 GIVANNHALGDTEI
-499 YSNGPITATHGYGI
+499 TSNGPITATRGYGI
-513 WAENGEQAGDITI
+513 WAENGEQAGGII
-526 QSEGA
+526 IRSGGA
-531 INAGSTGIEIH
+531 ISGGTSGIKVHNSGSGST
-542 NHGSGV
+542 
-548 TSLTLYNQ
+548 TLTLVNP
-556 IRGGSET
+556 ITGGTE
-563 GAGIVVDDKP
+563 AGIFVDDKP
-573 NSKTTITLYSG
+573 NSKTTITLKTG
-584 TSVSAA
+584 TKVSAA
-590 SGLAISDEDG
+590 SGLAIRDGDG
-600 NANVTLDSGSKVIGR
+600 NANVTLNSGSNVIGR

-620 GSDTLSINRGANI
+620 GSDTLFINRGANI

-643 DTSSDDGM
+643 DTSSNDGM

-871 SGGDNSGGNNSGGNN
+871 SGGDNSGGDNSGGDNSGGNN

-1055 AYADFVIQGAR
+1055 AYADFVVQGAR

-1076 PSGKQKGHGVTAS
+1076 PTGKQKGHGVTAS

-1124 GRTTVSHG
+1124 GRTTVSHS

-1145 EGSYQLNKGSL
+1145 EGSYQLNKGNL

-1165 YSPDGA
+1165 YSPGGA

>member
-98 PDTDLNRSLTIINQ
+98 PDTDLNQSLTIINQ
-112 NGAGDLTVNANNRNI
+112 NGAGDLTVNANNKNI
-127 TDIDATNNSRTGA
+127 TDIDATNNSQNGA
-140 ITINTTQDMLTPDA
+140 ITINTIQDMLTSDT

-164 DVKLSTAAVH
+164 DVNLSTAAVH
-174 SKQRKGISIENNGSG
+174 SKQRKGISINNGGNG
-189 STEITANDTI
+189 STKITANDDI
-199 LSDTDDAIYAVN
+199 ISDTDDAIYAVN
-211 TAGSKDLTINTKAVI
+211 NAGSKDLTINTEAVI

-231 IYADNNGKGSTT
+231 IYAYNNGIGSTT
-243 LIVNEGIESRT
+243 LIVNKGIESHT
-254 NDAIWVNNANISSTN
+254 TDAIWVNNVNTLSTN
-269 LNVTTHKIV
+269 LNVTTREAV

-293 DTTIETIQNVQGE
+293 DTTIETIQEVKGD

-318 QLTIT
+318 KLTIT
-323 SGNIKG
+323 SGTIQG

-339 GNGSTAITSTGNVTA
+339 GNGSTDITSTGTVTA
-354 SSGNGISVNNGN
+354 
-366 NTNELNINTNVI
+366 T
-378 LGTDNG
+378 
-384 IYAINSGN
+384 
-392 GSTTITSTGNVTAS
+392 

-411 FVNNGNNTNGLT
+411 FVNNGNNTNKLN
-423 ITTNVISGTDNGIY
+423 INTNVISGTDNGIY

-442 TGKTTI
+442 TGETRI
-448 RNNASVTADKNTG
+448 VNQALVTADKNTG
-461 ISVTNTNQAKGLR
+461 ISVTNTNQAKWLR

-485 GIVANNHARGNTEI
+485 GIVANNHAHGNTEI

-513 WAENGEQAGDITI
+513 WAENGEQAENIII

-531 INAGSTGIEIH
+531 ISGGASGIKVH
-542 NHGSGV
+542 NSGSG
-548 TSLTLYNQ
+548 TTTLTLGNP
-556 IRGGSET
+556 ITGGTE
-563 GAGIVVDDKP
+563 AGIFVDDKP
-573 NSKTTITLYSG
+573 NSTTTITLRTG
-584 TSVSAA
+584 TKVSAA
-590 SGLAISDEDG
+590 SGLAIRDGDG
-600 NANVTLDSGSKVIGR
+600 NANVTLNSGSNVIGR

-620 GSDTLSINRGANI
+620 GSDTLFINRGANI

-643 DTSSDDGM
+643 DTSSNDGM

-672 AGNIAIL
+672 AGNIAIR

-707 GTTVNLIDSL
+707 GTTVNLIGAL

-731 INLHSNFTGDN
+731 INLNSNFTGDN
-742 LTINGNY
+742 LTIIGNY

-811 LVQVNGNSTG
+811 LVHINGNSTG

-864 DNSGGDN
+864 GNSGGNN
-871 SGGDNSGGNNSGGNN
+871 SGGNNSGGNNSGSDNSGGNNSGGNN
-886 SGGNNSGGN
+886 SGGNNSGNGN
-895 NSGGNNSGANN
+895 
-906 AGNGS
+906 

-965 RMSWGRVIASRTDIQ
+965 RMSWGRVIASRTDTQ

-1055 AYADFVIQGAR
+1055 AYADFVVQGAR

-1076 PSGKQKGHGVTAS
+1076 PSSKQKGHGVTAS

-1124 GRTTVSHG
+1124 GRTTVSHS

-1145 EGSYQLNKGSL
+1145 EGNYQLNKGSL

>member
-58 ENKVCTTFREN
+58 DNKVCTTFREN

-85 IENRDPANQTINT
+85 IENRDPDNQTV
-98 PDTDLNRSLTIINQ
+98 DTSFDELNQSLTIINQ
-112 NGAGDLTVNANNRNI
+112 NGAGDLTVNANNKNI
-127 TDIDATNNSRTGA
+127 TDIDATNNSQNGA
-140 ITINTTQDMLTPDA
+140 ITINTTQDMLTSDT

-164 DVKLSTAAVH
+164 DVNLSTAAVH
-174 SKQRKGISIENNGSG
+174 SKQRKGISINNGGNG
-189 STEITANDTI
+189 STKITANDDI
-199 LSDTDDAIYAVN
+199 ISDTDDAIYAVN
-211 TAGSKDLTINTKAVI
+211 NAGSKDLFITTKTVL

-231 IYADNNGKGSTT
+231 IYAYNNGTGSTT
-243 LIVNEGIESRT
+243 LIVNKGIESRT
-254 NDAIWVNNANISSTN
+254 TDAIWVNNVNTSSTN
-269 LNVTTHKIV
+269 LNVTTRQAV
-278 LGHTNGIYAINNGTG
+278 LGHTNGIYAYNNGTG
-293 DTTIETIQNVQGE
+293 NTTIETKDVQGKDG
-306 NGDGIFSENHGG
+306 NGIFSENHGG
-318 QLTIT
+318 KLTIAT
-323 SGNIKG
+323 SGTIEG
-329 TSNGIYAMNS
+329 TSNGIYAINS
-339 GNGSTAITSTGNVTA
+339 GNGSTDITSTGNVIAT
-354 SSGNGISVNNGN
+354 SGNGIFVNNGN
-366 NTNELNINTNVI
+366 NTNELNINTN
-378 LGTDNG
+378 L
-384 IYAINSGN
+384 
-392 GSTTITSTGNVTAS
+392 
-406 SGNGI
+406 
-411 FVNNGNNTNGLT
+411 
-423 ITTNVISGTDNGIY
+423 ISGTDNGIY

-442 TGKTTI
+442 TGTTTI
-448 RNNASVTADKNTG
+448 RNKASVTADKNTG
-461 ISVTNTNQAKGLR
+461 ISVTNTNQAQGLD
-474 IDSLIINAGTN
+474 IESLVINAGTN
-485 GIVANNHARGNTEI
+485 GIVANNHAYGATQI
-499 YSNGPITATHGYGI
+499 TSNGSITATRGYGI
-513 WAENGEQAGDITI
+513 WAENGERATDIRII
-526 QSEGA
+526 QSGGT
-531 INAGSTGIEIH
+531 IKGGISGIEIH
-542 NHGSGV
+542 NFGSGS
-548 TSLTLYNQ
+548 TELNLANQ
-556 IRGGSET
+556 ITGGSK
-563 GAGIVVDDKP
+563 AGIFIQDKP
-573 NSKTTITLYSG
+573 NSETTITLNTG

-600 NANVTLDSGSKVIGR
+600 NAKVTLDSGSKVIGR

-620 GSDTLSINRGANI
+620 GSDTLFINRGANI

-643 DTSSDDGM
+643 DTSSNDGM

-672 AGNIAIL
+672 AGNIAIR

-692 TLSGDLNTNQLNIGN
+692 SLSGDLNTNQLNIGN
-707 GTTVNLIDSL
+707 GTTVNLIGSL

-731 INLHSNFTGDN
+731 INLNSNFTGDN

-811 LVQVNGNSTG
+811 LVHINGNSTG

-855 SQKQTDPGD
+855 SQKQTNPGD

-886 SGGNNSGGN
+886 SGGNNSGNGN
-895 NSGGNNSGANN
+895 
-906 AGNGS
+906 

-965 RMSWGRVIASRTDIQ
+965 RMSWGRVIASRTDTQ

-994 GLQLGSDIWSSNGWR
+994 GLQLGSDIWSNNGWR

-1076 PSGKQKGHGVTAS
+1076 PTGKQKGHGVTAS

>member
-15 AYIVTSELARK
+15 AYVVTSELARK
-26 GGKTARLR
+26 VGKAAQPR
-34 LVSIIAVSMA
+34 LVSIIGISIA
-44 TTGLAYAQCPLSAP
+44 TSGLTYAQCPLLFQNS
-58 ENKVCTTFREN
+58 KFCTTFRSN
-69 TPVIS
+69 TPGIS
-74 TYADTTISDNR
+74 TYADTTISNNR
-85 IENRDPANQTINT
+85 IENRDPSSQTINT
-98 PDTDLNRSLTIINQ
+98 STDELNQTLTIVNQ
-112 NGAGDLTVNANNRNI
+112 NGAGNLTVNANNKNI
-127 TDIDATNNSRTGA
+127 TNIDATNNSQTGS
-140 ITINTTQDMLTPDA
+140 IIINATQDMLSDSVS
-154 KGIYINNAGT
+154 GIYINNAGT
-164 DVKLSTAAVH
+164 DAKLSTASIH
-174 SKQRKGISIENNGSG
+174 SKQRKGISIYNGGSG
-189 STEITANDTI
+189 STQITANGTI
-199 LSDTDDAIYAVN
+199 ISDNDDAIYAMNN
-211 TAGSKDLTINTKAVI
+211 TAAKDLFITTGAVI
-226 GQAHG
+226 GKAHG
-231 IYADNNGKGSTT
+231 IYAYNNGTGSAT
-243 LIVNEGIESRT
+243 LIVNQVIESGT
-254 NDAIWVNNANISSTN
+254 TDAIWVNNANVSAKNIAI
-269 LNVTTHKIV
+269 TTKDTV
-278 LGHTNGIYAINNGTG
+278 KGNTNGIYA
-293 DTTIETIQNVQGE
+293 
-306 NGDGIFSENHGG
+306 
-318 QLTIT
+318 
-323 SGNIKG
+323 
-329 TSNGIYAMNS
+329 YNS
-339 GNGSTAITSTGNVTA
+339 GK
-354 SSGNGISVNNGN
+354 
-366 NTNELNINTNVI
+366 
-378 LGTDNG
+378 
-384 IYAINSGN
+384 
-392 GSTTITSTGNVTAS
+392 GSTTITTNGDVYANNGNGIYTENHGEKLTVTSKSVQGRNTGIFAINSGTDSTEITSEGNISAT

-411 FVNNGNNTNGLT
+411 FVNNGNNTKDLT
-423 ITTNVISGTDNGIY
+423 INTHAISGADNGIY

-442 TGKTTI
+442 TGATKIHNKT
-448 RNNASVTADKNTG
+448 SVTATRNTG
-461 ISVTNTNQAKGLR
+461 ISVVNANQATGLN
-474 IDSLIINAGTN
+474 IESAVINAGTN
-485 GIVANNHARGNTEI
+485 GIYAMNHAYGATEI
-499 YSNGPITATHGYGI
+499 ISNGSITATNGYGI
-513 WAENGEQAGDITI
+513 WAENGEQATNVKIT
-526 QSEGA
+526 QSDGRISGGISA
-531 INAGSTGIEIH
+531 IEIH
-542 NHGSGV
+542 NFGSGS
-548 TSLTLYNQ
+548 TELTLANQ
-556 IRGGSET
+556 ITGGSK
-563 GAGIVVDDKP
+563 AGIFIQDKP
-573 NSKTTITLYSG
+573 NSKTTITLNTG
-584 TSVSAA
+584 TSISAT

-620 GSDTLSINRGANI
+620 GSDTLFINRGANI

-643 DTSSDDGM
+643 DTSSNDGM

-707 GTTVNLIDSL
+707 ATTVNLIGAL

-731 INLHSNFTGDN
+731 INLNSNFTGDN

-811 LVQVNGNSTG
+811 LVHINGNSTG

-864 DNSGGDN
+864 G
-871 SGGDNSGGNNSGGNN
+871 NSGGNNSGGNN
-886 SGGNNSGGN
+886 SGGNN
-895 NSGGNNSGANN
+895 
-906 AGNGS
+906 AGSGS

-965 RMSWGRVIASRTDIQ
+965 RMSWGRVIASRTDTQ

-1055 AYADFVIQGAR
+1055 AYADFVVQGAR
-1066 HHVDIKPDNN
+1066 HHVDIKSDNN
-1076 PSGKQKGHGVTAS
+1076 PTGKQKGHGVTAS

-1171 DHTSYIT
+1171 DHNSYIT

>member
-26 GGKTARLR
+26 GGKNARLR

-58 ENKVCTTFREN
+58 DNKVCTTFREN

-85 IENRDPANQTINT
+85 IENRDPDNQTV
-98 PDTDLNRSLTIINQ
+98 DTSFDELNQSLTIINQ
-112 NGAGDLTVNANNRNI
+112 NGAGDLTVNANNKNI
-127 TDIDATNNSRTGA
+127 TDIDATNNSQNGA
-140 ITINTTQDMLTPDA
+140 ITINTTQDMLTSDT

-164 DVKLSTAAVH
+164 DVNLSTAAVH
-174 SKQRKGISIENNGSG
+174 SKQRKGISINNGGNG
-189 STEITANDTI
+189 STKITANDDI
-199 LSDTDDAIYAVN
+199 ISDTDDAIYAVN
-211 TAGSKDLTINTKAVI
+211 NAGSKDLFITTKTVL

-231 IYADNNGKGSTT
+231 IYAYNNGTGSTT
-243 LIVNEGIESRT
+243 LIVNKGIESRT
-254 NDAIWVNNANISSTN
+254 TDAIWVNNVNTSSTN
-269 LNVTTHKIV
+269 LNVTTRQAV
-278 LGHTNGIYAINNGTG
+278 LGHTNGIYAYNNGTG
-293 DTTIETIQNVQGE
+293 NTTIETKDAQGKDG
-306 NGDGIFSENHGG
+306 NGIFSENHGG
-318 QLTIT
+318 KLTIAT
-323 SGNIKG
+323 SGTIEG
-329 TSNGIYAMNS
+329 TSNGIYAINS
-339 GNGSTAITSTGNVTA
+339 GNGSTDITSTGNVTA
-354 SSGNGISVNNGN
+354 TSGNGIFVNNGN
-366 NTNELNINTNVI
+366 NTNELNINTN
-378 LGTDNG
+378 L
-384 IYAINSGN
+384 
-392 GSTTITSTGNVTAS
+392 
-406 SGNGI
+406 
-411 FVNNGNNTNGLT
+411 
-423 ITTNVISGTDNGIY
+423 ISGTDNGIY

-448 RNNASVTADKNTG
+448 LNKASVTADKNTG
-461 ISVTNTNQAKGLR
+461 ISVTNTNQAQGLD
-474 IDSLIINAGTN
+474 IESLVINAGTN
-485 GIVANNHARGNTEI
+485 GIVANNHAYGATQI
-499 YSNGPITATHGYGI
+499 TSNGSITATRGYGI
-513 WAENGEQAGDITI
+513 WAENGERATDISII
-526 QSEGA
+526 QSGGT
-531 INAGSTGIEIH
+531 IKGGISGIEIH
-542 NHGSGV
+542 NFGSGS
-548 TSLTLYNQ
+548 TELNLANQ
-556 IRGGSET
+556 ITGGSK
-563 GAGIVVDDKP
+563 AGIFIQDKP
-573 NSKTTITLYSG
+573 NSETTITLNTG

-600 NANVTLDSGSKVIGR
+600 NAKVTLDSGSKVIGR

-620 GSDTLSINRGANI
+620 GSDTLFINRGANI

-643 DTSSDDGM
+643 DTSSNDGM

-672 AGNIAIL
+672 AGNIAIR

-686 AQNSTL
+686 AQNSML

-707 GTTVNLIDSL
+707 GTTINLIGSL

-731 INLHSNFTGDN
+731 INLNSNFTGDN

-811 LVQVNGNSTG
+811 LVHINGNSTG

-855 SQKQTDPGD
+855 SQKQTNPGD

-895 NSGGNNSGANN
+895 NSGNGN
-906 AGNGS
+906 

-965 RMSWGRVIASRTDIQ
+965 RMSWGRVIASRTDTQ

-1016 LHGNLDVDGFTSGI
+1016 LHGNLDVNGFTSGI
-1030 DTRAGKNTT
+1030 NTRAGKNTT

-1055 AYADFVIQGAR
+1055 AYADFVVQGAR

-1076 PSGKQKGHGVTAS
+1076 PAGKQKGHGVTAS

>member
-58 ENKVCTTFREN
+58 DNKVCTTFREN

-85 IENRDPANQTINT
+85 IENRDPDNQTV
-98 PDTDLNRSLTIINQ
+98 DTSFDELNQSLTIINQ
-112 NGAGDLTVNANNRNI
+112 NGAGDLTVNANNKNI
-127 TDIDATNNSRTGA
+127 TDIDATNNSQNGA
-140 ITINTTQDMLTPDA
+140 ITINTTQDMLTSDT

-164 DVKLSTAAVH
+164 DVNLSTAAVH
-174 SKQRKGISIENNGSG
+174 SKQRKGISINNGGNG
-189 STEITANDTI
+189 STKITANDDI
-199 LSDTDDAIYAVN
+199 ISDTDDAIYAVN
-211 TAGSKDLTINTKAVI
+211 NAGSKDLFITTKTVL

-231 IYADNNGKGSTT
+231 IYAYNNGTGSTT
-243 LIVNEGIESRT
+243 LIVNKGIESRT
-254 NDAIWVNNANISSTN
+254 TDAIWVNNVNTSSTN
-269 LNVTTHKIV
+269 LNVTTRQAV
-278 LGHTNGIYAINNGTG
+278 LGHTNGIYAYNNGTG
-293 DTTIETIQNVQGE
+293 NTTIETKDVQGKDG
-306 NGDGIFSENHGG
+306 NGIFSENHGG
-318 QLTIT
+318 KLTIAT
-323 SGNIKG
+323 SGTIEG
-329 TSNGIYAMNS
+329 TSNGIYAINS
-339 GNGSTAITSTGNVTA
+339 GNGSTDITSTGNVIAT
-354 SSGNGISVNNGN
+354 SGNGIFVNNGN
-366 NTNELNINTNVI
+366 NTNELNINTN
-378 LGTDNG
+378 L
-384 IYAINSGN
+384 
-392 GSTTITSTGNVTAS
+392 
-406 SGNGI
+406 
-411 FVNNGNNTNGLT
+411 
-423 ITTNVISGTDNGIY
+423 ISGTDNGIY

-442 TGKTTI
+442 TGTTTI
-448 RNNASVTADKNTG
+448 RNKASVTADKNTG
-461 ISVTNTNQAKGLR
+461 ISVTNTNQAQGLD
-474 IDSLIINAGTN
+474 IESLVINAGTN
-485 GIVANNHARGNTEI
+485 GIVANNHAYGATQI
-499 YSNGPITATHGYGI
+499 TSNGSITATRGYGI
-513 WAENGEQAGDITI
+513 WAENGERATDIRII
-526 QSEGA
+526 QSGGTIKGGISGIEVHNFGS
-531 INAGSTGIEIH
+531 GSTEL
-542 NHGSGV
+542 N
-548 TSLTLYNQ
+548 LANQ
-556 IRGGSET
+556 ITGGSK
-563 GAGIVVDDKP
+563 AGIFIQDKP
-573 NSKTTITLYSG
+573 NSETTITLNTG

-663 STTGNNNGT
+663 STTGNNNGV

-692 TLSGDLNTNQLNIGN
+692 SLSGDLNTNQLNIGN
-707 GTTVNLIDSL
+707 GTTVNLIGSL

-731 INLHSNFTGDN
+731 INLNSNFTGDN

-811 LVQVNGNSTG
+811 LVHINGNSTG

-864 DNSGGDN
+864 G
-871 SGGDNSGGNNSGGNN
+871 NSGGNNSGGNN
-886 SGGNNSGGN
+886 SGGNNSGSDNSGGN
-895 NSGGNNSGANN
+895 NSGGNNSGS
-906 AGNGS
+906 GS
-911 SGDSGTTTKP
+911 SGDSGMTTKP

-933 LFAAVASQL
+933 LFAAIASQL

-965 RMSWGRVIASRTDIQ
+965 RMSWGRVIASRSDTQ

-1165 YSPDGA
+1165 YSPGGA

>member
-26 GGKTARLR
+26 GGKNARLR

-58 ENKVCTTFREN
+58 DNKVCTTFREN

-85 IENRDPANQTINT
+85 IENRDPSNQTINT
-98 PDTDLNRSLTIINQ
+98 SDTELNQSLTIINQ
-112 NGAGDLTVNANNRNI
+112 NGAGNLTVNANNKNI

-140 ITINTTQDMLTPDA
+140 ITINTTQDMLTSDT

-164 DVKLSTAAVH
+164 DVNLSTAAVH
-174 SKQRKGISIENNGSG
+174 SKQRKGISINNGGNG
-189 STEITANDTI
+189 STKITANDDI
-199 LSDTDDAIYAVN
+199 ISDTDDAIYAVN
-211 TAGSKDLTINTKAVI
+211 NAGSKDLFITTDTVL

-231 IYADNNGKGSTT
+231 IYAYNNGTGSTT
-243 LIVNEGIESRT
+243 LIVNKGIESRT
-254 NDAIWVNNANISSTN
+254 TDAIWVNNVNTSSTN
-269 LNVTTHKIV
+269 LNVTTRQAV
-278 LGHTNGIYAINNGTG
+278 LGHTNGIYAYNNGTG
-293 DTTIETIQNVQGE
+293 NTTIETKDVQGKDG
-306 NGDGIFSENHGG
+306 NGIFSENHGG
-318 QLTIT
+318 KLTIAT
-323 SGNIKG
+323 SGTIEG
-329 TSNGIYAMNS
+329 TSNGIYAINS
-339 GNGSTAITSTGNVTA
+339 GNGSTDITSTGNVIAT
-354 SSGNGISVNNGN
+354 SGNGIFVNNGN
-366 NTNELNINTNVI
+366 NTNELNINTN
-378 LGTDNG
+378 L
-384 IYAINSGN
+384 
-392 GSTTITSTGNVTAS
+392 
-406 SGNGI
+406 
-411 FVNNGNNTNGLT
+411 
-423 ITTNVISGTDNGIY
+423 ISGTDNGIY

-442 TGKTTI
+442 TGTTTI
-448 RNNASVTADKNTG
+448 RNKASVTADKNTG
-461 ISVTNTNQAKGLR
+461 ISVTNTNQAQGLD
-474 IDSLIINAGTN
+474 IESLVINAGTN
-485 GIVANNHARGNTEI
+485 GIYAMNHAYGATEI
-499 YSNGPITATHGYGI
+499 ISNGSITATNGYGI
-513 WAENGEQAGDITI
+513 WAENGEQATNVKIT
-526 QSEGA
+526 QSDGRISGGISA
-531 INAGSTGIEIH
+531 IEIH
-542 NHGSGV
+542 NFGSGS
-548 TSLTLYNQ
+548 TELTLDNQ
-556 IRGGSET
+556 ITGGSK
-563 GAGIVVDDKP
+563 AGIFIQDKP
-573 NSKTTITLYSG
+573 NSKTTITLNTG
-584 TSVSAA
+584 TSISAT

-620 GSDTLSINRGANI
+620 GSDTLFINRGANI

-643 DTSSDDGM
+643 DTSSNDGM

-707 GTTVNLIDSL
+707 ATTVNLIGAL

-731 INLHSNFTGDN
+731 INLNSNFTGDN

-811 LVQVNGNSTG
+811 LVHINGNSTG

-864 DNSGGDN
+864 G
-871 SGGDNSGGNNSGGNN
+871 NSGGNNSGGNN
-886 SGGNNSGGN
+886 SGGNNSGSDNSDGN
-895 NSGGNNSGANN
+895 NSGGNNSGGNNSGGNN
-906 AGNGS
+906 AGSGS

-965 RMSWGRVIASRTDIQ
+965 RMSWGRVIASRTDTQ

-1055 AYADFVIQGAR
+1055 AYADFVVQGAR
-1066 HHVDIKPDNN
+1066 HHVDIKSDNN
-1076 PSGKQKGHGVTAS
+1076 PTGKQKGHGVTAS

-1171 DHTSYIT
+1171 DHNSYIT

>member
-85 IENRDPANQTINT
+85 IENRDPSNQTINT
-98 PDTDLNRSLTIINQ
+98 PDTDLNQSLTIINQ

-140 ITINTTQDMLTPDA
+140 ITINTTQDMLTPDT
-154 KGIYINNAGT
+154 KGIYINSAGT
-164 DVKLSTAAVH
+164 DVTLTTAAVH

-189 STEITANDTI
+189 STKITANDDI
-199 LSDTDDAIYAVN
+199 ISDTDDAIYAVN
-211 TAGSKDLTINTKAVI
+211 NAGSKDLTINTQAVI

-231 IYADNNGKGSTT
+231 IYAYNNGTGSTT
-243 LIVNEGIESRT
+243 LIVNKGIESHT
-254 NDAIWVNNANISSTN
+254 TDAIWVNNANISSTN
-269 LNVTTHKIV
+269 LNVTTHDTV

-306 NGDGIFSENHGG
+306 DGDGIFSENHGG

-323 SGNIKG
+323 SDNIIG

-339 GNGSTAITSTGNVTA
+339 GNGST
-354 SSGNGISVNNGN
+354 
-366 NTNELNINTNVI
+366 
-378 LGTDNG
+378 D
-384 IYAINSGN
+384 
-392 GSTTITSTGNVTAS
+392 ITSTGNVTAS

-442 TGKTTI
+442 TGETRI
-448 RNNASVTADKNTG
+448 VNQASVTADKNTG
-461 ISVTNTNQAKGLR
+461 ISVTNTNQANGLN
-474 IDSLIINAGTN
+474 IKSLIINAGTN
-485 GIVANNHARGNTEI
+485 GIVANNHALGDTEI
-499 YSNGPITATHGYGI
+499 TSNGPITATRGYGI
-513 WAENGEQAGDITI
+513 WAENGEQAGGII
-526 QSEGA
+526 IRSGGA
-531 INAGSTGIEIH
+531 ISGGTSGIKVHNSGSGST
-542 NHGSGV
+542 
-548 TSLTLYNQ
+548 TLTLVNP
-556 IRGGSET
+556 ITGGTE
-563 GAGIVVDDKP
+563 AGIFVDDKP
-573 NSKTTITLYSG
+573 NSKTTITLKTG
-584 TSVSAA
+584 TKVSAA
-590 SGLAISDEDG
+590 SGLAIRDGDG
-600 NANVTLDSGSKVIGR
+600 NANVTLNSGSNVIGR

-620 GSDTLSINRGANI
+620 GSDTLFINRGANI

-643 DTSSDDGM
+643 DTSSNDGM

-663 STTGNNNGT
+663 STTGNNNGV

-707 GTTVNLIDSL
+707 GTTVNLIGSL

-731 INLHSNFTGDN
+731 INLNSNFTGDN

-811 LVQVNGNSTG
+811 LVKVNGNSTG

-871 SGGDNSGGNNSGGNN
+871 SGGNNSGGNNSGGNN

-933 LFAAVASQL
+933 LFAAVAFQL

-1066 HHVDIKPDNN
+1066 HHVDIKPNNN

>member
-58 ENKVCTTFREN
+58 DNKVCTTFREN

-74 TYADTTISDNR
+74 TYADTTISNNR
-85 IENRDPANQTINT
+85 IENRDPDNQTV
-98 PDTDLNRSLTIINQ
+98 DTSFDELNQSLTIINQ
-112 NGAGDLTVNANNRNI
+112 NGAGDLTVNANNKNI
-127 TDIDATNNSRTGA
+127 TDIDATNNSQNGA
-140 ITINTTQDMLTPDA
+140 ITINTTQDMLTSDT

-164 DVKLSTAAVH
+164 DVNLSTAAVH
-174 SKQRKGISIENNGSG
+174 SKQRKGISINNGGNG
-189 STEITANDTI
+189 STKITANDDI
-199 LSDTDDAIYAVN
+199 ISDTDDAIYAVN
-211 TAGSKDLTINTKAVI
+211 NAESKDLFITTETVL

-231 IYADNNGKGSTT
+231 IYAYNNGTGSTT
-243 LIVNEGIESRT
+243 LIVNKGIESRT
-254 NDAIWVNNANISSTN
+254 TDAIWVNNVNTSSTN
-269 LNVTTHKIV
+269 LNVTTRQAV
-278 LGHTNGIYAINNGTG
+278 LGHTNGIYAYNNGTG
-293 DTTIETIQNVQGE
+293 NTTIETKDVQGKDG
-306 NGDGIFSENHGG
+306 NGIFSENHGRK
-318 QLTIT
+318 LTIAT
-323 SGNIKG
+323 SGTIEG
-329 TSNGIYAMNS
+329 TSNGIYAINS
-339 GNGSTAITSTGNVTA
+339 GNGSTDITSTGNVTA
-354 SSGNGISVNNGN
+354 TSGNGIFVNNGN
-366 NTNELNINTNVI
+366 NTNELNINTN
-378 LGTDNG
+378 L
-384 IYAINSGN
+384 
-392 GSTTITSTGNVTAS
+392 
-406 SGNGI
+406 
-411 FVNNGNNTNGLT
+411 
-423 ITTNVISGTDNGIY
+423 ISGTDNGIY

-442 TGKTTI
+442 TGTTTI
-448 RNNASVTADKNTG
+448 RNKASVTADKNTG
-461 ISVTNTNQAKGLR
+461 ISVTNTNQAQGLD
-474 IDSLIINAGTN
+474 IESLVINAGTN
-485 GIVANNHARGNTEI
+485 GIVANNHAYGATQI
-499 YSNGPITATHGYGI
+499 TSNGSITATRGYGI
-513 WAENGEQAGDITI
+513 WAENGERATDIKII
-526 QSEGA
+526 QSGGT
-531 INAGSTGIEIH
+531 IKGGISGIEIH
-542 NHGSGV
+542 NFGSGS
-548 TSLTLYNQ
+548 TELTLANQ
-556 IRGGSET
+556 ITGGSK
-563 GAGIVVDDKP
+563 AGIFIQDKP
-573 NSKTTITLYSG
+573 NSKTTITLNTG
-584 TSVSAA
+584 TSVSAT

-663 STTGNNNGT
+663 STTGNNNGV

-692 TLSGDLNTNQLNIGN
+692 SLSGDLNTNQLNIGN
-707 GTTVNLIDSL
+707 GTTVNLIGSL

-731 INLHSNFTGDN
+731 INLNSNFTGDN

-811 LVQVNGNSTG
+811 LVHINGNSTG

-855 SQKQTDPGD
+855 SQKQTNPGD
-864 DNSGGDN
+864 
-871 SGGDNSGGNNSGGNN
+871 DNSGGNNSGGNN

-895 NSGGNNSGANN
+895 NSGGNN

-965 RMSWGRVIASRTDIQ
+965 RMSWGRVIASRTDTQ

-994 GLQLGSDIWSSNGWR
+994 GLQLGSDIWSNNGWR

-1076 PSGKQKGHGVTAS
+1076 PTGKQKGHGVTAS